1 MKDKQKRKKERTWA
15 EAARLNHSIMLP
27 NGKMYCGSE
36 HQNFTAYLQKSSFK
50 NMSTNV
56 LENYS
61 DAPMTP
67 KQILQVIEAEGLKEM
82 SGTSPLACLNAMLHS
97 NSRGAE
103 GLFYKLPGRI
113 SLFTLKKDALQ
124 WSRSPAAVEGEEPED
139 TADVESCGS
148 NEASTVS
155 GENDVSLDET
165 SSNASCST
173 ESQSRPL
180 SNPRDSYRAS
190 SQANKQKKKT
200 GVMLPRVVLTPLKV
214 NGAHVESASGFSGR
228 HADGESG
235 SPSSSSSSGSL
246 ALGSAAIRG
255 QAEVARDPAPL
266 LRGFRKPATGPM
278 KRNRGEEIDF
288 ETPGSILVNTNLRAL
303 INSRTFHAL
312 PSHFQQQL
320 LCLLPEV
327 DRQAGTDGL
336 LRLSSSALNN
346 EFFTHAAQS
355 WRERL
360 ADGEFTHEMQ
370 VRIRQ
375 EMEKEK
381 KVEQWKEKF
390 FEDYYGQKLGLTKE
404 ESLKQNVGQ
413 GEAEIKSDLRVP
425 GESTR
430 PPRGPATRQRD
441 GHFKKRSR
449 PDLRTR
455 ARRNL
460 YKKQEPEQAEVAKD
474 TQSVA
479 PDMPL
484 YKDGEAE
491 KDSAGAGGPHPPG
504 TSSAA
509 PDPESPEFPAETGAS
524 RIQSDP
530 DDLARVSAS
539 PDRVLSLPQEAVD
552 LEPKDQKRKSFEQ
565 AASASFPE
573 KKPRL
578 EDRQSFRNTIESVH
592 TEKPQPTKEEPK
604 VPPIRIQL
612 SRIKPPWVVKGQPT
626 YQICPRII
634 PITESSCRGWTG
646 ARTLAD
652 IKARALQVR
661 GARGHHC
668 HREAATTAIGGGGG
682 PGGGGGGATD
692 EGGGRDSSSGD
703 GGEARGHPEPR
714 GAPSTSGE
722 CASDL
727 QRTQLLPPCPLNGEH
742 TQAGVAVSRARRE
755 DLAPLRKEKS
765 CPLQRVPDVL
775 TSALEDTSPLPVAPT
790 GDQPRQAL
798 PPLSSKTPA
807 AERAAEQPVL
817 HLDGRTECGFG
828 TTSWE
833 GDNEERG
840 PTIPPENGPVQ
851 SLAGDVVLEEGTCQA
866 LDHGSSPTVK
876 DPVTVTPSSIPK
888 SSLAGCLQDRQF
900 DDESGL
906 GDSGPPS
913 RESVTRQEN
922 LKTEALDSAGAAP
935 WVPPL
940 LSDKAVGRPD
950 PDSRDDV
957 PSVEPQV
964 REEWEKDAPLVPAL
978 PMRLTAE
985 DGLDPS
991 GQLWTVPSQ
1000 GCVDSTGSDCKQ
1012 LEVEKLRINGDS
1024 EALSPHG
1031 ESTDTASDF
1040 EGHLSEDSSEADLGE
1055 ATVKKRS
1062 LVVERDEKQDW
1073 RCSASLSKVNGDL
1086 SLVTRT
1092 DGMVVPQSWVS
1103 RVCAVPQ
1110 KIPDSLLL
1118 ASTEYQPRPLSLGR
1132 PGSSVEATNPL
1143 VMQLLQGSLPLEKVL
1158 PPAHGDSKPKSPRLP
1173 LTKEQGRGGSL
1184 RMGCL
1189 QDPGGNSCRAG
1200 RSGPPSLRASKES
1213 LLPESCEAST
1223 DLATQAPGAPPKISK
1238 TVPSVDSLYPVTNPT
1253 AASGKV
1259 EVDSKEQ
1266 FSLFSFEDRLEA
1278 HDLSQGSNSHA
1289 APGNLTTSRAPGFS
1303 SPNVISSDPNQTG
1316 RALGDQNSAR
1326 GQGKKLFG
1334 SKTEAA
1340 ALQCPRPVEPTPLP
1354 AGAPP
1359 SFPSRKLG
1367 PSKNSVSGGVQTA
1380 REDWAPKPP
1389 PISVGSTKSE
1399 KTFGGGPLK
1408 ANAEN
1413 RNATGPG
1420 PRELVDHLQGMPFV
1434 LDLPFWK
1441 LPREPGKGL
1450 TQPLEPSSIPSQLNI
1465 KQAFYGK
1472 LSKLQLSSTSFN
1484 YSSSSPTFPKG
1495 LAGSVVQLSHKANF
1509 GASHSASLSLQMFTD
1524 SSTVESIS
1532 LQCACSLKAMIM
1544 CQGCGAFC
1552 HDDCIGPS
1560 KLCVLCLVVR

>member
-15 EAARLNHSIMLP
+15 EAARL
-27 NGKMYCGSE
+27 
-36 HQNFTAYLQKSSFK
+36 
-50 NMSTNV
+50 V

-82 SGTSPLACLNAMLHS
+82 RSGTSPLACLNAMLHS
-97 NSRGAE
+97 NSRGGE

-124 WSRSPAAVEGEEPED
+124 WSRNPAAVEGEEPED

-148 NEASTVS
+148 NETSTVS

-235 SPSSSSSSGSL
+235 SPSSSSSGSL
-246 ALGSAAIRG
+246 ALGSTSIRG

-266 LRGFRKPATGPM
+266 LRGFRKPATGQM
-278 KRNRGEEIDF
+278 KRNRGEEVDF

-320 LCLLPEV
+320 LFLLPEV
-327 DRQAGTDGL
+327 DRQVGTDGL

-390 FEDYYGQKLGLTKE
+390 FEDYYGQKLGLARE
-404 ESLKQNVGQ
+404 ELLQQNVGQ
-413 GEAEIKSDLRVP
+413 EEAEIKSDLRVP
-425 GESTR
+425 GGSAR
-430 PPRGPATRQRD
+430 PQRGPATRQRD

-460 YKKQEPEQAEVAKD
+460 YKKPELEQGGIVKD

-479 PDMPL
+479 PDIPL
-484 YKDGEAE
+484 YKDGEA
-491 KDSAGAGGPHPPG
+491 KTDSAGAGSPHLPG
-504 TSSAA
+504 TSSAV
-509 PDPESPEFPAETGAS
+509 PDSEGPRFTVETGAS
-524 RIQSDP
+524 QIQTDP
-530 DDLARVSAS
+530 DDLARASAS
-539 PDRVLSLPQEAVD
+539 PDRIPSLHQETVD
-552 LEPKDQKRKSFEQ
+552 QEPRDQKRKSFEE

-592 TEKPQPTKEEPK
+592 SEKPQPTKEEPK

-626 YQICPRII
+626 YQICPRIV

-652 IKARALQVR
+652 IKARALQIR

-682 PGGGGGGATD
+682 PGGGGGRTTD
-692 EGGGRDSSSGD
+692 EGGGRGSSSGD
-703 GGEARGHPEPR
+703 GGEACGHLEPR
-714 GAPSTSGE
+714 GAPSTPGE

-727 QRTQLLPPCPLNGEH
+727 QRTQLLPPRPLNGEH
-742 TQAGVAVSRARRE
+742 TQFGTATPRARRE
-755 DLAPLRKEKS
+755 HLASLREEENS
-765 CPLQRVPDVL
+765 LQRAPDA
-775 TSALEDTSPLPVAPT
+775 SRREDVSQLPMAPT
-790 GDQPRQAL
+790 GDQPCQAL

-807 AERAAEQPVL
+807 PERLVEQPTL
-817 HLDGRTECGFG
+817 HLDVRTEGESD

-833 GDNEERG
+833 RDNKEQRPTLLPDDG
-840 PTIPPENGPVQ
+840 PIQ
-851 SLAGDVVLEEGTCQA
+851 SLVGDDVLGGGTGQA
-866 LDHGSSPTVK
+866 LDRDGNPTVK
-876 DPVTVTPSSIPK
+876 DPVNVTPSSTPE
-888 SSLAGCLQDRQF
+888 SLTGCLQDRQL
-900 DDESGL
+900 GL
-906 GDSGPPS
+906 GDLCPPMKG
-913 RESVTRQEN
+913 RATIQED
-922 LKTEALDSAGAAP
+922 LKTETGFSNGGQLEPG
-935 WVPPL
+935 
-940 LSDKAVGRPD
+940 
-950 PDSRDDV
+950 SRENV
-957 PSVEPQV
+957 PSVQPQV
-964 REEWEKDAPLVPAL
+964 GEEWEKAAPLIPAL
-978 PMRLTAE
+978 PGGLTAE
-985 DGLDPS
+985 DGLDLPS
-991 GQLWTVPSQ
+991 CPSLGTVPSH
-1000 GCVDSTGSDCKQ
+1000 GCSDSPGNDCQ
-1012 LEVEKLRINGDS
+1012 QVEVEKVKINGDS
-1024 EALSPHG
+1024 EALSPHS

-1040 EGHLSEDSSEADLGE
+1040 EGHLSENSSEADPTE
-1055 ATVKKRS
+1055 ATVMERS
-1062 LVVERDEKQDW
+1062 SVVDKEEKHDW
-1073 RCSASLSKVNGDL
+1073 NHSASLAKVNGDH
-1086 SLVTRT
+1086 SLVKRT
-1092 DGMVVPQSWVS
+1092 DRMVAPQSWVS

-1118 ASTEYQPRPLSLGR
+1118 ASTEYQPRPVSLGR

-1143 VMQLLQGSLPLEKVL
+1143 VMQLLQGNLPLEKVL
-1158 PPAHGDSKPKSPRLP
+1158 PPALSGSRLELPRLP
-1173 LTKEQGRGGSL
+1173 LAKEQGMRS
-1184 RMGCL
+1184 L
-1189 QDPGGNSCRAG
+1189 QDPGGNSCAVG
-1200 RSGPPSLRASKES
+1200 RSSPGPLRALKEP
-1213 LLPESCEAST
+1213 LLPDSCEANT
-1223 DLATQAPGAPPKISK
+1223 GLARLEVTQAPGTPQKISK
-1238 TVPSVDSLYPVTNPT
+1238 MVPSLDSLYPVTNPT
-1253 AASGKV
+1253 AASGKI

-1266 FSLFSFEDRLEA
+1266 VSSFSCEEQKKGR
-1278 HDLSQGSNSHA
+1278 DLPQCSNSNA
-1289 APGNLTTSRAPGFS
+1289 APGKCPGNLTTSRAPCFS
-1303 SPNVISSDPNQTG
+1303 SPNVISLGPDQTG
-1316 RALGDQNSAR
+1316 RAPGDQNSAG

-1334 SKTEAA
+1334 SRNLAA
-1340 ALQCPRPVEPTPLP
+1340 TLQCPKPVAPVPLP
-1354 AGAPP
+1354 ADAPP
-1359 SFPSRKLG
+1359 GFPSRKLG

-1380 REDWAPKPP
+1380 REDWAPKTPP
-1389 PISVGSTKSE
+1389 ASVGSIKSE
-1399 KTFGGGPLK
+1399 KTFVGAPLK

-1413 RNATGPG
+1413 RNEAGPG
-1420 PRELVDHLQGMPFV
+1420 PRDLVDHLQAMPFV

-1450 TQPLEPSSIPSQLNI
+1450 SQPLEPSSIPSQLNI

-1484 YSSSSPTFPKG
+1484 YSSSSPAFPKG

-1509 GASHSASLSLQMFTD
+1509 GANHSASLSLQMFTD

>member
-1 MKDKQKRKKERTWA
+1 
-15 EAARLNHSIMLP
+15 
-27 NGKMYCGSE
+27 
-36 HQNFTAYLQKSSFK
+36 
-50 NMSTNV
+50 
-56 LENYS
+56 
-61 DAPMTP
+61 MTP

-97 NSRGAE
+97 NSRGE

-124 WSRSPAAVEGEEPED
+124 WSRHPATVEGEEPED

-180 SNPRDSYRAS
+180 SNPRDSYRTS

-235 SPSSSSSSGSL
+235 SPSSSSSGSL

-266 LRGFRKPATGPM
+266 LRGFRKPATGQM

-303 INSRTFHAL
+303 INSRTFHSL

-320 LCLLPEV
+320 LFLLPEV
-327 DRQAGTDGL
+327 DRQVGADGL

-404 ESLKQNVGQ
+404 ESLKQNVSQ
-413 GEAEIKSDLRVP
+413 EEDPEIKSNLRVP
-425 GESTR
+425 GDSVR
-430 PPRGPATRQRD
+430 PQRGPTTRQRD

-460 YKKQEPEQAEVAKD
+460 YKKQESEQAEIAKD

-479 PDMPL
+479 PDTPVCN
-484 YKDGEAE
+484 DGEA
-491 KDSAGAGGPHPPG
+491 KTDSAGVSNPHLPG
-504 TSSAA
+504 TSSAT
-509 PDPESPEFPAETGAS
+509 PDSEGPEFLAKPVAS
-524 RIQSDP
+524 QIQTNLDS
-530 DDLARVSAS
+530 RVHASAS
-539 PDRVLSLPQEAVD
+539 PDRIPSLPQETVD
-552 LEPKDQKRKSFEQ
+552 QEPKDQKRKSFEQ

-592 TEKPQPTKEEPK
+592 PEKPQPTKEEPK

-626 YQICPRII
+626 YQICPRIV
-634 PITESSCRGWTG
+634 PITESSCRGWTN

-652 IKARALQVR
+652 IKARALQIR

-682 PGGGGGGATD
+682 PGGGGGGTTD
-692 EGGGRDSSSGD
+692 EGGGRHSDSGD
-703 GGEARGHPEPR
+703 GGKTCGHCEP
-714 GAPSTSGE
+714 GGGPNTPGE

-727 QRTQLLPPCPLNGEH
+727 QRTQLLPPCSLNEEH
-742 TQAGVAVSRARRE
+742 TQIGTAISSVRRE
-755 DLAPLRKEKS
+755 DQASLIKEES
-765 CPLQRVPDVL
+765 CPLQRVPDIL
-775 TSALEDTSPLPVAPT
+775 INGLEDASQLPTVLT
-790 GDQPRQAL
+790 GDQPCQAL
-798 PPLSSKTPA
+798 SPLSSKTPVP
-807 AERAAEQPVL
+807 ENLVEQLPL
-817 HLDGRTECGFG
+817 HLDVRTECEFG
-828 TTSWE
+828 ATSWE
-833 GDNEERG
+833 KDDKHR
-840 PTIPPENGPVQ
+840 PTVPPEKSPIHSQ
-851 SLAGDVVLEEGTCQA
+851 MSVVLEGTGPA
-866 LDHGSSPTVK
+866 LNGDCHPTVK
-876 DPVTVTPSSIPK
+876 ESVNVTPITIPEP
-888 SSLAGCLQDRQF
+888 SLTGCLQDRQF
-900 DDESGL
+900 DDESEFG
-906 GDSGPPS
+906 GSCPPLT
-913 RESVTRQEN
+913 ESAARQEN
-922 LKTEALDSAGAAP
+922 LKTEALVSASAAP
-935 WVPPL
+935 WVPS
-940 LSDKAVGRPD
+940 LSNDKVVQQSEL
-950 PDSRDDV
+950 DSGEDSL
-957 PSVEPQV
+957 SVEPQV
-964 REEWEKDAPLVPAL
+964 GEELEKAVPLTPPAL
-978 PMRLTAE
+978 PGGLTVE
-985 DGLDPS
+985 ETIDTPS
-991 GQLWTVPSQ
+991 NFPSLWTVPSP
-1000 GCVDSTGSDCKQ
+1000 GCSDSAGSDCKHGESER
-1012 LEVEKLRINGDS
+1012 LKINGDGDS
-1024 EALSPHG
+1024 AALS

-1040 EGHLSEDSSEADLGE
+1040 EGHLSEDNSEVDLSEAPVTKILP
-1055 ATVKKRS
+1055 
-1062 LVVERDEKQDW
+1062 VVDKDQKNDW
-1073 RCSASLSKVNGDL
+1073 DQSASLSKVNSDP
-1086 SLVTRT
+1086 SLVSRT
-1092 DGMVVPQSWVS
+1092 NSIVASQSWVS

-1110 KIPDSLLL
+1110 RIPDSLLL
-1118 ASTEYQPRPLSLGR
+1118 ASTEYQPRPVYLGR
-1132 PGSSVEATNPL
+1132 SGSSVEATNPL

-1158 PPAHGDSKPKSPRLP
+1158 LPAHSGSKPKSPQLP
-1173 LTKEQGRGGSL
+1173 HTKEQSSFGMRS
-1184 RMGCL
+1184 L
-1189 QDPGGNSCRAG
+1189 QDPGENSCVVG
-1200 RSGPPSLRASKES
+1200 RSSLSSLRVLKEP
-1213 LLPESCEAST
+1213 LGPESCEAGTGLSQ
-1223 DLATQAPGAPPKISK
+1223 LEATQKTSKII
-1238 TVPSVDSLYPVTNPT
+1238 PCLDSLCPVTNT
-1253 AASGKV
+1253 AAASGKLEV
-1259 EVDSKEQ
+1259 ESKER
-1266 FSLFSFEDRLEA
+1266 FCPFGFEDQKEA
-1278 HDLSQGSNSHA
+1278 CDLSQGSNSNA
-1289 APGNLTTSRAPGFS
+1289 AIGRSPGNLTTSRAPYFS
-1303 SPNVISSDPNQTG
+1303 SPNVVSLGPDQTG
-1316 RALGDQNSAR
+1316 QTLCNQNSV
-1326 GQGKKLFG
+1326 GSQGKKLFA
-1334 SKTEAA
+1334 SKNMSA
-1340 ALQCPRPVEPTPLP
+1340 ALQCPRPLEPVPLP
-1354 AGAPP
+1354 SGAPP
-1359 SFPSRKLG
+1359 SSTPRKLG
-1367 PSKNSVSGGVQTA
+1367 LNKNSVSGGVQAA
-1380 REDWAPKPP
+1380 REDWVPKPP
-1389 PISVGSTKSE
+1389 PASVSTVKSE
-1399 KTFGGGPLK
+1399 KTLGGGLLK

-1413 RNATGPG
+1413 RNTAGPG
-1420 PRELVDHLQGMPFV
+1420 ARELVDHLPFV

-1450 TQPLEPSSIPSQLNI
+1450 SQPLEPSSIPSQLNI

-1484 YSSSSPTFPKG
+1484 YPSSSPTFPKG
-1495 LAGSVVQLSHKANF
+1495 LAGSVVQLSHKAHF

>member
-15 EAARLNHSIMLP
+15 EAARL
-27 NGKMYCGSE
+27 
-36 HQNFTAYLQKSSFK
+36 
-50 NMSTNV
+50 V

-82 SGTSPLACLNAMLHS
+82 SVIIVLFVLFCFYGLFPVMLLSVLLLDRYAYRSGTSPLACLNAMLHS
-97 NSRGAE
+97 NSRGGE

-155 GENDVSLDET
+155 GEND
-165 SSNASCST
+165 

-235 SPSSSSSSGSL
+235 SPSSSSSGSL

-266 LRGFRKPATGPM
+266 LRGFRKPATGQM

-320 LCLLPEV
+320 LFLLPEV
-327 DRQAGTDGL
+327 DRQVGTDGL

-390 FEDYYGQKLGLTKE
+390 FEDYYGQKLGLTRE
-404 ESLKQNVGQ
+404 ESLQQNLGQ
-413 GEAEIKSDLRVP
+413 EEAEIKSDLRVS

-430 PPRGPATRQRD
+430 PQRGPATRQRD

-460 YKKQEPEQAEVAKD
+460 YKKQEPEQAEIAKD
-474 TQSVA
+474 TQSMA
-479 PDMPL
+479 PDTPL
-484 YKDGEAE
+484 YKDVEA
-491 KDSAGAGGPHPPG
+491 KTDAAGVGGPHPPG
-504 TSSAA
+504 ASSAA
-509 PDPESPEFPAETGAS
+509 PSPESSEFPAETAAS
-524 RIQSDP
+524 RLQP
-530 DDLARVSAS
+530 NLDDLVRVSAS
-539 PDRVLSLPQEAVD
+539 PDRIPSLPQEPVD
-552 LEPKDQKRKSFEQ
+552 PEPKDQKRKSFEQ

-592 TEKPQPTKEEPK
+592 AEKPQPTKEEPK

-612 SRIKPPWVVKGQPT
+612 SRIKPPWVVKGQPA
-626 YQICPRII
+626 YQICPRIV

-668 HREAATTAIGGGGG
+668 HREAATAAIGGGGG

-692 EGGGRDSSSGD
+692 EGGGRGGGSGD
-703 GGEARGHPEPR
+703 GGEACGHPEPR
-714 GAPSTSGE
+714 GAPSPPGE

-742 TQAGVAVSRARRE
+742 AHPGTATCRAGRE
-755 DLAPLRKEKS
+755 DLASLRKES
-765 CPLQRVPDVL
+765 CPRQRVPDGL
-775 TSALEDTSPLPVAPT
+775 RDGLEDASQLPVAPT
-790 GDQPRQAL
+790 GDQPQQAL
-798 PPLSSKTPA
+798 PPLPSKTPEP
-807 AERAAEQPVL
+807 ERLAEQPAL
-817 HLDGRTECGFG
+817 HPEGRTECGSG
-828 TTSWE
+828 GTSWE
-833 GDNEERG
+833 RSDEEQG
-840 PTIPPENGPVQ
+840 PTIPTENSPGQ
-851 SLAGDVVLEEGTCQA
+851 ALAGDVGLGEGTGQA
-866 LDHGSSPTVK
+866 LDSDSNLTVK
-876 DPVTVTPSSIPK
+876 DPVNVTPSSIPE
-888 SSLAGCLQDRQF
+888 SSLAGCLQDRPL
-900 DDESGL
+900 DDKSGL
-906 GDSGPPS
+906 DGSGPPT
-913 RESVTRQEN
+913 RESTTSQEN
-922 LKTEALDSAGAAP
+922 LKMEAPVSTGAAP
-935 WVPPL
+935 WIPGL
-940 LSDKAVGRPD
+940 LNDEAVGQPEPTLRE
-950 PDSRDDV
+950 DV
-957 PSVEPQV
+957 LSVKPQV
-964 REEWEKDAPLVPAL
+964 GEEWEKAAPLIVASPGG
-978 PMRLTAE
+978 LTAE
-985 DGLDPS
+985 EGLDPPDS
-991 GQLWTVPSQ
+991 LASLWIVPAQ
-1000 GCVDSTGSDCKQ
+1000 GCIDSTSRDRRW
-1012 LEVEKLRINGDS
+1012 LEGEKPKINGDS
-1024 EALSPHG
+1024 EALSPHS

-1040 EGHLSEDSSEADLGE
+1040 EGHFSEDSSEAEPRE
-1055 ATVKKRS
+1055 ATVPKTS
-1062 LVVERDEKQDW
+1062 SAVEQGERRDGN
-1073 RCSASLSKVNGDL
+1073 RSASLSKARGDL

-1092 DGMVVPQSWVS
+1092 DGMVAPQSWVS
-1103 RVCAVPQ
+1103 RVCAVPP
-1110 KIPDSLLL
+1110 KVPDSLLP

-1132 PGSSVEATNPL
+1132 PVASVEATNPL
-1143 VMQLLQGSLPLEKVL
+1143 VLQLLQGSLPLERVF
-1158 PPAHGDSKPKSPRLP
+1158 PPAHGGSKPTSPRFPLP
-1173 LTKEQGRGGSL
+1173 KEQNHGGALGVGS
-1184 RMGCL
+1184 L
-1189 QDPGGNSCRAG
+1189 QDPGESSCEVG
-1200 RSGPPSLRASKES
+1200 RSSPSSSRASKEA
-1213 LLPESCEAST
+1213 LLPESREASAG
-1223 DLATQAPGAPPKISK
+1223 LARLEATTQVPGGPPNISK
-1238 TVPSVDSLYPVTNPT
+1238 NARSLDSLYPVTSPT
-1253 AASGKV
+1253 ASGKV
-1259 EVDSKEQ
+1259 EEVDSKKQ
-1266 FSLFSFEDRLEA
+1266 FSPFSCEDRKEA
-1278 HDLSQGSNSHA
+1278 RDLSQCSNSSA
-1289 APGNLTTSRAPGFS
+1289 DPGMSLRNLTTSRAPCFS
-1303 SPNVISSDPNQTG
+1303 SPNVVSLGSDQAG
-1316 RALGDQNSAR
+1316 RALDDQNSAG

-1334 SKTEAA
+1334 SKDEAA
-1340 ALQCPRPVEPTPLP
+1340 ALECPRPVEPAPLS
-1354 AGAPP
+1354 ASAPP
-1359 SFPSRKLG
+1359 AFPSRKSG
-1367 PSKNSVSGGVQTA
+1367 PGKNSVSGGVQTA

-1389 PISVGSTKSE
+1389 PASVGSIKSE

-1413 RNATGPG
+1413 RNAAGPG

-1450 TQPLEPSSIPSQLNI
+1450 SQPLEPSSIPSQLNI

-1484 YSSSSPTFPKG
+1484 YSSGSSTFPKG

>member
-15 EAARLNHSIMLP
+15 EAARL
-27 NGKMYCGSE
+27 
-36 HQNFTAYLQKSSFK
+36 
-50 NMSTNV
+50 V

-97 NSRGAE
+97 NSRGGE

-139 TADVESCGS
+139 TADAESCGS

-165 SSNASCST
+165 SSNASCSA

-214 NGAHVESASGFSGR
+214 NGAHVEPASGFSGR

-235 SPSSSSSSGSL
+235 SPSSSSSGSL
-246 ALGSAAIRG
+246 ALGSAATRG

-266 LRGFRKPATGPM
+266 LRGFRKPATGQM

-312 PSHFQQQL
+312 PAHFQQQL
-320 LCLLPEV
+320 LFLLPEV
-327 DRQAGTDGL
+327 DRQVGTDGL

-381 KVEQWKEKF
+381 KVEQWKERF

-404 ESLKQNVGQ
+404 ESLHQDVSRE
-413 GEAEIKSDLRVP
+413 EAEIKSGLRVP
-425 GESTR
+425 GESAR
-430 PPRGPATRQRD
+430 PQRGPATRQRD

-460 YKKQEPEQAEVAKD
+460 YKKQEPEQAAVAKD
-474 TQSVA
+474 TQSMA
-479 PDMPL
+479 PDIPH
-484 YKDGEAE
+484 YEDGEA
-491 KDSAGAGGPHPPG
+491 KSDSVEAGSPHLPG
-504 TSSAA
+504 IASAA
-509 PDPESPEFPAETGAS
+509 PDPENPEFLTQPVAS
-524 RIQSDP
+524 RTQTDP
-530 DDLARVSAS
+530 GDLARASAS
-539 PDRVLSLPQEAVD
+539 PDRLPSLPQETVAQ
-552 LEPKDQKRKSFEQ
+552 EPKDQKRKSFEQ

-626 YQICPRII
+626 YQICPRIV

-692 EGGGRDSSSGD
+692 EGGGRGGGNGD
-703 GGEARGHPEPR
+703 GGEARGHPESS
-714 GAPSTSGE
+714 GAPSTPGE
-722 CASDL
+722 CAADL

-742 TQAGVAVSRARRE
+742 TPAGAAMARARRE
-755 DLAPLRKEKS
+755 GLLALRKEES

-775 TSALEDTSPLPVAPT
+775 TSGLEDASQLPIAPT
-790 GDQPRQAL
+790 GDQPCQAL
-798 PPLSSKTPA
+798 PPLSSQTLVP
-807 AERAAEQPVL
+807 ETLVEQPRV
-817 HLDGRTECGFG
+817 HLDVRTERESG
-828 TTSWE
+828 TTLRQGGHEDREPSL
-833 GDNEERG
+833 
-840 PTIPPENGPVQ
+840 TPENSPVQ
-851 SLAGDVVLEEGTCQA
+851 CLVGGVVLEGGPGQA
-866 LDHGSSPTVK
+866 LVHDCDPSMK
-876 DPVTVTPSSIPK
+876 DPVNVTPSSTTEL
-888 SSLAGCLQDRQF
+888 SLADCLQDRQC
-900 DDESGL
+900 DNESGL
-906 GDSGPPS
+906 GDSCLPT
-913 RESVTRQEN
+913 RESTTRQEN
-922 LKTEALDSAGAAP
+922 LTPEALISDGAAP
-935 WVPPL
+935 WVPR
-940 LSDKAVGRPD
+940 LSDDEAIGQPD
-950 PDSRDDV
+950 LDSRG
-957 PSVEPQV
+957 PAPALEPQAV
-964 REEWEKDAPLVPAL
+964 EEWEKAAPLIPASPGVLTTEEGLVP
-978 PMRLTAE
+978 
-985 DGLDPS
+985 LDRFPL
-991 GQLWTVPSQ
+991 LWTVPLQ
-1000 GCVDSTGSDCKQ
+1000 GCADSAGGPRKP
-1012 LEVEKLRINGDS
+1012 VEGENLKINGDS

-1040 EGHLSEDSSEADLGE
+1040 EGHLSEDSSEADPSE
-1055 ATVKKRS
+1055 ATVVKRA
-1062 LVVERDEKQDW
+1062 LVDADEKHDW
-1073 RCSASLSKVNGDL
+1073 NRFASLSEVNGDW

-1092 DGMVVPQSWVS
+1092 DSMATPQSWVS
-1103 RVCAVPQ
+1103 RVCAAPQ

-1118 ASTEYQPRPLSLGR
+1118 ASTEYLSRPTLPMLLSR

-1143 VMQLLQGSLPLEKVL
+1143 VMQLLQGHLPLEKVL
-1158 PPAHGDSKPKSPRLP
+1158 PPAQGSSRPESPRL
-1173 LTKEQGRGGSL
+1173 LLMKEQGHGGSL
-1184 RMGCL
+1184 GVGSL
-1189 QDPGGNSCRAG
+1189 QDPLLNSCAG
-1200 RSGPPSLRASKES
+1200 SKSSLHSLRASKEP
-1213 LLPESCEAST
+1213 LLPEICEAGT
-1223 DLATQAPGAPPKISK
+1223 GAPQKISK
-1238 TVPSVDSLYPVTNPT
+1238 AAPSSGSLSPVTELMATP
-1253 AASGKV
+1253 GRV
-1259 EVDSKEQ
+1259 EDVDSKER
-1266 FSLFSFEDRLEA
+1266 FSPVGLEDRKQA
-1278 HDLSQGSNSHA
+1278 RDLSQCSNSNA
-1289 APGNLTTSRAPGFS
+1289 ASGTSPGNLTTSRVPCFS
-1303 SPNVISSDPNQTG
+1303 SPNVISDPDQTG
-1316 RALGDQNSAR
+1316 QAQGNQNGAG

-1334 SKTEAA
+1334 PGSEAA
-1340 ALQCPRPVEPTPLP
+1340 ALQHPRPVEPTLLP
-1354 AGAPP
+1354 ADAPP
-1359 SFPSRKLG
+1359 GFPSRKLG
-1367 PSKNSVSGGVQTA
+1367 PSKNSLSSGAQAA

-1389 PISVGSTKSE
+1389 PASVGSVRNE
-1399 KTFGGGPLK
+1399 KALGEGPLK

-1413 RNATGPG
+1413 RNAAGPG

-1441 LPREPGKGL
+1441 LPREPGKGPG
-1450 TQPLEPSSIPSQLNI
+1450 QPLEPSSIPSQLNI

-1524 SSTVESIS
+1524 HSTVESIS

>member
-15 EAARLNHSIMLP
+15 EAARL
-27 NGKMYCGSE
+27 
-36 HQNFTAYLQKSSFK
+36 
-50 NMSTNV
+50 V

-97 NSRGAE
+97 NSRGGE

-173 ESQSRPL
+173 ESQSRPH
-180 SNPRDSYRAS
+180 SNPRDGYRAS

-214 NGAHVESASGFSGR
+214 NGAHVESASG
-228 HADGESG
+228 
-235 SPSSSSSSGSL
+235 
-246 ALGSAAIRG
+246 
-255 QAEVARDPAPL
+255 Q
-266 LRGFRKPATGPM
+266 M

-320 LCLLPEV
+320 LFLLPEV
-327 DRQAGTDGL
+327 DRQVGTDGL

-390 FEDYYGQKLGLTKE
+390 FEDYYGQKLGLSKE
-404 ESLKQNVGQ
+404 ESLQQNVGQ
-413 GEAEIKSDLRVP
+413 EEVEIKSDLRVS

-430 PPRGPATRQRD
+430 PQRGPATRQRD

-479 PDMPL
+479 PDIPL
-484 YKDGEAE
+484 YKDGEA
-491 KDSAGAGGPHPPG
+491 KTDAAGVGGSHLPG

-509 PDPESPEFPAETGAS
+509 PNPESSEFPVETVAS
-524 RIQSDP
+524 RIQPDP
-530 DDLARVSAS
+530 DDLARVSTS
-539 PDRVLSLPQEAVD
+539 PDRIPSLPQETVD
-552 LEPKDQKRKSFEQ
+552 QEPKDQKRKSFEQ

-626 YQICPRII
+626 YQICPRIV

-646 ARTLAD
+646 TRTLAD

-692 EGGGRDSSSGD
+692 EGGGRGIGSGD
-703 GGEARGHPEPR
+703 GGEACGHPEPR
-714 GAPSTSGE
+714 GAPGTPGE

-742 TQAGVAVSRARRE
+742 VRPGTAVYRARRE
-755 DLAPLRKEKS
+755 NLASPRKEKS
-765 CPLQRVPDVL
+765 YPRQRVPDGL
-775 TSALEDTSPLPVAPT
+775 RSGLEDASRLPIAPT
-790 GDQPRQAL
+790 GDQPCQAL
-798 PPLSSKTPA
+798 PPLPSKIPA
-807 AERAAEQPVL
+807 PERLVEQPAL
-817 HLDGRTECGFG
+817 YLGGRTEYGSG

-833 GDNEERG
+833 RGNEERG
-840 PTIPPENGPVQ
+840 PTIPLEKSPVQ
-851 SLAGDVVLEEGTCQA
+851 ALAGDVGLEEGTGQA
-866 LDHGSSPTVK
+866 LDSDSITTVK
-876 DPVTVTPSSIPK
+876 DPVNVTPSPIPEP
-888 SSLAGCLQDRQF
+888 SLAGSLQDRPF

-906 GDSGPPS
+906 GDSGPPT
-913 RESVTRQEN
+913 RESATRQEN
-922 LKTEALDSAGAAP
+922 LKTEAPVSTGAAP
-935 WVPPL
+935 WMPG
-940 LSDKAVGRPD
+940 LSNDKAVGQPE
-950 PDSRDDV
+950 PDSREDV
-957 PSVEPQV
+957 PSVKPQV
-964 REEWEKDAPLVPAL
+964 GEEWEKAAHLIPAS
-978 PMRLTAE
+978 PGGLTAE
-985 DGLDPS
+985 EGLDPPDNLAS
-991 GQLWTVPSQ
+991 LWTVPSP
-1000 GCVDSTGSDCKQ
+1000 GCVASTGLDCRQ
-1012 LEVEKLRINGDS
+1012 LEGEKLKISGGS
-1024 EALSPHG
+1024 EALSPHS

-1040 EGHLSEDSSEADLGE
+1040 EGHFSEDSIETEPSEA
-1055 ATVKKRS
+1055 AVPKRS
-1062 LVVERDEKQDW
+1062 SAVEQREKHIW
-1073 RCSASLSKVNGDL
+1073 NRSTSLSKVNGDL
-1086 SLVTRT
+1086 TLVTRT
-1092 DGMVVPQSWVS
+1092 DGMVAPQSWVS

-1110 KIPDSLLL
+1110 KISDSLLL
-1118 ASTEYQPRPLSLGR
+1118 ASTEYQPRPVSLGR
-1132 PGSSVEATNPL
+1132 LASSVEATNPL

-1158 PPAHGDSKPKSPRLP
+1158 RPAHSGSKPESPRLP
-1173 LTKEQGRGGSL
+1173 LTTEQSRGGSL
-1184 RMGCL
+1184 RMGSL
-1189 QDPGGNSCRAG
+1189 QDPGE
-1200 RSGPPSLRASKES
+1200 SGCEVGSSSPSSLRASKES
-1213 LLPESCEAST
+1213 LLPESREAGT
-1223 DLATQAPGAPPKISK
+1223 GLTRLEAAQTPGAPPKISK
-1238 TVPSVDSLYPVTNPT
+1238 HALSLDSLYPVTNPM

-1259 EVDSKEQ
+1259 EEVDSKEQ
-1266 FSLFSFEDRLEA
+1266 FSPFSFEDQEEA
-1278 HDLSQGSNSHA
+1278 GDLSQCSNSSA
-1289 APGNLTTSRAPGFS
+1289 APGASPGNLTTSRAPCFS
-1303 SPNVISSDPNQTG
+1303 SPNVVSSGPDQAC
-1316 RALGDQNSAR
+1316 RALGVQNSAG

-1334 SKTEAA
+1334 SKNEAA

-1354 AGAPP
+1354 ADAPP
-1359 SFPSRKLG
+1359 NFPSRKSG

-1389 PISVGSTKSE
+1389 PASVGSIKSE
-1399 KTFGGGPLK
+1399 KTFDGGPLK

-1413 RNATGPG
+1413 RNVAGPS

-1450 TQPLEPSSIPSQLNI
+1450 SQPLEPSSIPSQLNI

-1484 YSSSSPTFPKG
+1484 YSSGSPTFAKG

>member
-1 MKDKQKRKKERTWA
+1 ILRFRN
-15 EAARLNHSIMLP
+15 LN
-27 NGKMYCGSE
+27 
-36 HQNFTAYLQKSSFK
+36 Q
-50 NMSTNV
+50 V

-82 SGTSPLACLNAMLHS
+82 RSGTSPLACLNAMLHS
-97 NSRGAE
+97 NSRGGE

-165 SSNASCST
+165 SSNASCSM

-180 SNPRDSYRAS
+180 ANPRDSCRAS

-214 NGAHVESASGFSGR
+214 NGAHVESASG
-228 HADGESG
+228 
-235 SPSSSSSSGSL
+235 
-246 ALGSAAIRG
+246 
-255 QAEVARDPAPL
+255 Q
-266 LRGFRKPATGPM
+266 M

-320 LCLLPEV
+320 LFLLPEV
-327 DRQAGTDGL
+327 DRQVGTDGL

-404 ESLKQNVGQ
+404 ESLQQNVGQ
-413 GEAEIKSDLRVP
+413 AEAEIKSELRVP

-430 PPRGPATRQRD
+430 PQRGPATRQRD

-460 YKKQEPEQAEVAKD
+460 YKKQEPEQAETAKD

-479 PDMPL
+479 PDIPL
-484 YKDGEAE
+484 CKEGETKTDVVGVGSPQPA
-491 KDSAGAGGPHPPG
+491 G
-504 TSSAA
+504 TSSIA
-509 PDPESPEFPAETGAS
+509 PTPESPESPAETVAS
-524 RIQSDP
+524 RMQPSP

-539 PDRVLSLPQEAVD
+539 PDRIPSVPQETVD
-552 LEPKDQKRKSFEQ
+552 QEPKDQKRKSLEQ

-626 YQICPRII
+626 YQICPRIV

-692 EGGGRDSSSGD
+692 EGGGRGGSSGD
-703 GGEARGHPEPR
+703 GGETCGHPEPR
-714 GAPSTSGE
+714 GAPSAPGE

-727 QRTQLLPPCPLNGEH
+727 QRTQLLPPRPLNGELA
-742 TQAGVAVSRARRE
+742 QAGTAMSRVRRE
-755 DLAPLRKEKS
+755 DLAFLRKEQS

-775 TSALEDTSPLPVAPT
+775 RSGPEDGSQLRIAPT
-790 GDQPRQAL
+790 GDQPCQAL

-807 AERAAEQPVL
+807 PEGLVEQPAL
-817 HLDGRTECGFG
+817 RLRGRTECGSG
-828 TTSWE
+828 TASWE
-833 GDNEERG
+833 SDNGEQE
-840 PTIPPENGPVQ
+840 PTVSSENSPVQ
-851 SLAGDVVLEEGTCQA
+851 APAGNVVLGDPSQA
-866 LDHGSSPTVK
+866 LDSNSNPTVK
-876 DPVTVTPSSIPK
+876 DPENVTPCSIPE
-888 SSLAGCLQDRQF
+888 SLAGCLQDRQF
-900 DDESGL
+900 GDESGL
-906 GDSGPPS
+906 SVSGPLT
-913 RESVTRQEN
+913 RERATRQGG
-922 LKTEALDSAGAAP
+922 LKSEALISAGAAP
-935 WVPPL
+935 WMSG
-940 LSDKAVGRPD
+940 LSDDGAVGQPE
-950 PDSRDDV
+950 PISSEGV
-957 PSVEPQV
+957 PSVEPPV
-964 REEWEKDAPLVPAL
+964 GEERDEAAPLVPVL
-978 PMRLTAE
+978 PGGLTAE
-985 DGLDPS
+985 EGLDPLNDLAS
-991 GQLWTVPSQ
+991 LWAVPSR
-1000 GCVDSTGSDCKQ
+1000 GCADRAGSRQ
-1012 LEVEKLRINGDS
+1012 PEVEKLRISGDS
-1024 EALSPHG
+1024 VALSPHS

-1040 EGHLSEDSSEADLGE
+1040 EGHFSEDSSEADPGE
-1055 ATVKKRS
+1055 ATVRERS
-1062 LVVERDEKQDW
+1062 SAAGQAEKPDWNGSTALPKVHRDP
-1073 RCSASLSKVNGDL
+1073 

-1092 DGMVVPQSWVS
+1092 DGMVAPQSWVS
-1103 RVCAVPQ
+1103 RVCAVPP

-1118 ASTEYQPRPLSLGR
+1118 ASTEYQPRPVSLGR
-1132 PGSSVEATNPL
+1132 PTSSVEATNPL
-1143 VMQLLQGSLPLEKVL
+1143 MMQLLQGSLPLEKVL
-1158 PPAHGDSKPKSPRLP
+1158 PPANGGSKPESPRLP
-1173 LTKEQGRGGSL
+1173 LTKEQSHGGSL
-1184 RMGCL
+1184 GMASL
-1189 QDPGGNSCRAG
+1189 QDPGENSHEVG
-1200 RSGPPSLRASKES
+1200 RSSPSALRASKES
-1213 LLPESCEAST
+1213 LLPESREAST
-1223 DLATQAPGAPPKISK
+1223 SLAGVQATQIPGAPSKISK
-1238 TVPSVDSLYPVTNPT
+1238 KAPSSDSLYPVTNPA

-1266 FSLFSFEDRLEA
+1266 FSSFSFKDQKEA
-1278 HDLSQGSNSHA
+1278 GDLSQSSNSSA
-1289 APGNLTTSRAPGFS
+1289 APGTGPGNLTTSRAPCFS
-1303 SPNVISSDPNQTG
+1303 STNAVSLGPDPAG
-1316 RALGDQNSAR
+1316 RALGDQNSAG

-1334 SKTEAA
+1334 SKNEAA

-1354 AGAPP
+1354 ADAPP
-1359 SFPSRKLG
+1359 TFPSRKLA
-1367 PSKNSVSGGVQTA
+1367 PSKNSVSDGVQTA
-1380 REDWAPKPP
+1380 SEDWAPKPP
-1389 PISVGSTKSE
+1389 PASVDSIKSG
-1399 KTFGGGPLK
+1399 KIFGGGPLK

-1413 RNATGPG
+1413 GKAVGPG

-1450 TQPLEPSSIPSQLNI
+1450 GQPLEPSSIPSQLNI

>member
-1 MKDKQKRKKERTWA
+1 IWSFTN
-15 EAARLNHSIMLP
+15 LN
-27 NGKMYCGSE
+27 
-36 HQNFTAYLQKSSFK
+36 Q
-50 NMSTNV
+50 V

-82 SGTSPLACLNAMLHS
+82 RSGTSPLACLNAMLHS
-97 NSRGAE
+97 NSRGGE

-124 WSRSPAAVEGEEPED
+124 WSRHPATVEGEEPED

-214 NGAHVESASGFSGR
+214 NGAHVESASG
-228 HADGESG
+228 
-235 SPSSSSSSGSL
+235 
-246 ALGSAAIRG
+246 
-255 QAEVARDPAPL
+255 Q
-266 LRGFRKPATGPM
+266 M

-320 LCLLPEV
+320 LFLLPEV
-327 DRQAGTDGL
+327 DRQVGTDGL

-404 ESLKQNVGQ
+404 ESLQQNVGQ
-413 GEAEIKSDLRVP
+413 EEAEIKSGLCVP
-425 GESTR
+425 GESAR
-430 PPRGPATRQRD
+430 SQRGPATRQRD

-460 YKKQEPEQAEVAKD
+460 YKKQEPEQAGVVKDAK
-474 TQSVA
+474 SVA
-479 PDMPL
+479 SDVPL
-484 YKDGEAE
+484 YKDGEA
-491 KDSAGAGGPHPPG
+491 KTDPAGLSSPHLPG

-509 PDPESPEFPAETGAS
+509 PDPEGPEFPVESVAS
-524 RIQSDP
+524 RIQTEP
-530 DDLARVSAS
+530 DNLARASAS
-539 PDRVLSLPQEAVD
+539 PDRIPSLPRETVD
-552 LEPKDQKRKSFEQ
+552 QEPKDQKRKSFEQ

-634 PITESSCRGWTG
+634 PTTESSCRGWTG

-652 IKARALQVR
+652 IKAHALQVR
-661 GARGHHC
+661 GARGHDC

-682 PGGGGGGATD
+682 PGGGGSGATD
-692 EGGGRDSSSGD
+692 EGGGRGGSSGD
-703 GGEARGHPEPR
+703 GGEACGHLEPR
-714 GAPSTSGE
+714 GSPSTPGK
-722 CASDL
+722 CTSDL
-727 QRTQLLPPCPLNGEH
+727 QRTQLLPPYSLNGEH
-742 TQAGVAVSRARRE
+742 TQAGTAMSRARRE
-755 DLAPLRKEKS
+755 DLASLRKEEN
-765 CPLQRVPDVL
+765 CLLQRASVGLRDGL
-775 TSALEDTSPLPVAPT
+775 GDASQLPIAPT
-790 GDQPRQAL
+790 GDQPCQAL
-798 PPLSSKTPA
+798 PPLSSQTSV
-807 AERAAEQPVL
+807 AERLVEQPQL
-817 HLDGRTECGFG
+817 HLDVRTECESG

-833 GDNEERG
+833 SDDEEQG
-840 PTIPPENGPVQ
+840 PTTPTDSGPIP
-851 SLAGDVVLEEGTCQA
+851 SLVGDDTLEKGTGQT
-866 LDHGSSPTVK
+866 LDSHPTMK
-876 DPVTVTPSSIPK
+876 DPVNVTPSSTPE
-888 SSLAGCLQDRQF
+888 SSSTDCLQNRPF
-900 DDESGL
+900 DDKLGL
-906 GDSGPPS
+906 GDSCLPM
-913 RESVTRQEN
+913 RESDTRQEN
-922 LKTEALDSAGAAP
+922 LKTKALVSNSSVHWMPIPSNDDVVKQP
-935 WVPPL
+935 EPE
-940 LSDKAVGRPD
+940 
-950 PDSRDDV
+950 SREHV
-957 PSVEPQV
+957 PSVEPRV
-964 REEWEKDAPLVPAL
+964 GEEWEKAAPTLPAL
-978 PMRLTAE
+978 PGDLTAE
-985 DGLDPS
+985 EGLGPPDS
-991 GQLWTVPSQ
+991 LTSLWTVPSR
-1000 GCVDSTGSDCKQ
+1000 GDDDSTGSYCQQVD
-1012 LEVEKLRINGDS
+1012 VEKLKINGDS
-1024 EALSPHG
+1024 EALSPHS

-1040 EGHLSEDSSEADLGE
+1040 EGHLTEDSSEADSSEAE
-1055 ATVKKRS
+1055 ATKGSSVNK
-1062 LVVERDEKQDW
+1062 DEKPIGTSWNQ
-1073 RCSASLSKVNGDL
+1073 SASLSKVNGDL
-1086 SLVTRT
+1086 RLVTRT
-1092 DGMVVPQSWVS
+1092 DGMVASQSWVS
-1103 RVCAVPQ
+1103 RVCAVRQ

-1118 ASTEYQPRPLSLGR
+1118 ANTEYQPRAMCPSR

-1143 VMQLLQGSLPLEKVL
+1143 VMQLLQGNLPLEKVL
-1158 PPAHGDSKPKSPRLP
+1158 PPAHDDSTPEAPQVP
-1173 LTKEQGRGGSL
+1173 LTKEQSHGSLHVGSLHGLEENSGVVGGSS
-1184 RMGCL
+1184 
-1189 QDPGGNSCRAG
+1189 PV
-1200 RSGPPSLRASKES
+1200 SLRALKEP
-1213 LLPESCEAST
+1213 LLPDSYET
-1223 DLATQAPGAPPKISK
+1223 GPGLARIEVTQAPGAPQKNSK
-1238 TVPSVDSLYPVTNPT
+1238 TVPSFDSLHPVTNPIT
-1253 AASGKV
+1253 SSRKL
-1259 EVDSKEQ
+1259 EEMDPKEQ
-1266 FSLFSFEDRLEA
+1266 FSSFSCEDQKEVCA
-1278 HDLSQGSNSHA
+1278 VSQDSNSNA
-1289 APGNLTTSRAPGFS
+1289 APGKSPGDLTTSRTPRFS
-1303 SPNVISSDPNQTG
+1303 SPNVISFGPEQTG
-1316 RALGDQNSAR
+1316 RALGDQSNVT

-1334 SKTEAA
+1334 SGNVAA
-1340 ALQCPRPVEPTPLP
+1340 TLQRPRPADPMPLP
-1354 AGAPP
+1354 AEIPP
-1359 SFPSRKLG
+1359 VFPSGKLG
-1367 PSKNSVSGGVQTA
+1367 PSTNSMSGGVQTP
-1380 REDWAPKPP
+1380 REDWAAKPHA
-1389 PISVGSTKSE
+1389 SVGSVKNG
-1399 KTFGGGPLK
+1399 KTFVGGPLK

-1413 RNATGPG
+1413 RKATGRSPL
-1420 PRELVDHLQGMPFV
+1420 ELVGHLQGMPFV
-1434 LDLPFWK
+1434 MDLPFWK

-1450 TQPLEPSSIPSQLNI
+1450 SEPLEPPSLPSQLSI

-1495 LAGSVVQLSHKANF
+1495 LAGSVVQLSHKAKF

>member
-15 EAARLNHSIMLP
+15 EAARL
-27 NGKMYCGSE
+27 
-36 HQNFTAYLQKSSFK
+36 
-50 NMSTNV
+50 V

-82 SGTSPLACLNAMLHS
+82 RSGTSPLACLNAMLHS
-97 NSRGAE
+97 NSRGGE

-124 WSRSPAAVEGEEPED
+124 WSRNPAAAEGEEPED

-235 SPSSSSSSGSL
+235 SPSSSSSGSL

-266 LRGFRKPATGPM
+266 LRGFRKPATGQM

-320 LCLLPEV
+320 LFLLPEV
-327 DRQAGTDGL
+327 DRQVGTDGL

-404 ESLKQNVGQ
+404 ESLQQNVGQ
-413 GEAEIKSDLRVP
+413 EEAEIKSGLRVP
-425 GESTR
+425 GESVR
-430 PPRGPATRQRD
+430 PQRGPATRQRD
-441 GHFKKRSR
+441 GHYKKRSR

-455 ARRNL
+455 ARGNL
-460 YKKQEPEQAEVAKD
+460 YKKQEPEQAGVAKD
-474 TQSVA
+474 ANSVA
-479 PDMPL
+479 PDIPL

-491 KDSAGAGGPHPPG
+491 TDSAGRSSPHLPG
-504 TSSAA
+504 MSSAA
-509 PDPESPEFPAETGAS
+509 PNSEGPKFPVEPVAS
-524 RIQSDP
+524 RIPTEP
-530 DDLARVSAS
+530 DNSAHASAS
-539 PDRVLSLPQEAVD
+539 PDRIPNLLPETVD
-552 LEPKDQKRKSFEQ
+552 QEPKDQKRKSFEQ
-565 AASASFPE
+565 ATSASFPE

-626 YQICPRII
+626 YQICPRIV
-634 PITESSCRGWTG
+634 PITEPSCRGWTG
-646 ARTLAD
+646 TRTLAD
-652 IKARALQVR
+652 IKARALQAR

-682 PGGGGGGATD
+682 PGGGGGGTTD
-692 EGGGRDSSSGD
+692 EGGGRGSSSSGD
-703 GGEARGHPEPR
+703 GSEACGHPEPR
-714 GAPSTSGE
+714 GATSTPGE

-742 TQAGVAVSRARRE
+742 AEAGTAVSGARGE
-755 DLAPLRKEKS
+755 ELASLRQEEN
-765 CPLQRVPDVL
+765 CPLQRVPGVF
-775 TSALEDTSPLPVAPT
+775 TSGLEDTSQLPIAPT
-790 GDQPRQAL
+790 GDQPCQAL
-798 PPLSSKTPA
+798 PPLSSQTPV
-807 AERAAEQPVL
+807 AERLVEQPKL
-817 HLDGRTECGFG
+817 HLDVRTEYESG
-828 TTSWE
+828 TISW
-833 GDNEERG
+833 GRDDEEQG
-840 PTIPPENGPVQ
+840 PTVLPEDGPVR
-851 SLAGDVVLEEGTCQA
+851 SLVGDVLEEGTGLA
-866 LDHGSSPTVK
+866 LDGNPTMTV
-876 DPVTVTPSSIPK
+876 PVDVTPSSTPEL
-888 SSLAGCLQDRQF
+888 SLAHCLQDRPF
-900 DDESGL
+900 NDELGL
-906 GDSGPPS
+906 GDSCPPM
-913 RESVTRQEN
+913 RESDSRQEN
-922 LKTEALDSAGAAP
+922 LKTKTLISDSTTP
-935 WVPPL
+935 WLPIPSDDEVVKQPEPEYGENVPC
-940 LSDKAVGRPD
+940 
-950 PDSRDDV
+950 
-957 PSVEPQV
+957 VEPQV
-964 REEWEKDAPLVPAL
+964 GEEWEKAAPFIPAL
-978 PMRLTAE
+978 PGSLTAE
-985 DGLDPS
+985 EGLDPPGNLPS
-991 GQLWTVPSQ
+991 LWTVLSPA
-1000 GCVDSTGSDCKQ
+1000 GINSTGSACEQVDT
-1012 LEVEKLRINGDS
+1012 EKLKISGDS
-1024 EALSPHG
+1024 EALSPDS

-1040 EGHLSEDSSEADLGE
+1040 EGHLTEDSSEADTSE
-1055 ATVKKRS
+1055 ATVMKGSSVDK
-1062 LVVERDEKQDW
+1062 DEKHDW
-1073 RCSASLSKVNGDL
+1073 NRSVSLSKVNGDL

-1092 DGMVVPQSWVS
+1092 DGMIAPQSWVS

-1118 ASTEYQPRPLSLGR
+1118 ASTEYQPKPTCLAR
-1132 PGSSVEATNPL
+1132 PGSSVEPTNPL
-1143 VMQLLQGSLPLEKVL
+1143 VIQLLQGKLALEKVL
-1158 PPAHGDSKPKSPRLP
+1158 PPAHGSIKPESPQLP
-1173 LTKEQGRGGSL
+1173 LRKEQSHGGSL
-1184 RMGCL
+1184 SMGSL
-1189 QDPGGNSCRAG
+1189 HNPGENSHLVV
-1200 RSGPPSLRASKES
+1200 RSSPTLRALKEPLGPKSCDTGTS
-1213 LLPESCEAST
+1213 LARIE
-1223 DLATQAPGAPPKISK
+1223 ATQAPGVPPKISK
-1238 TVPSVDSLYPVTNPT
+1238 TAPSFDSVHPVTHPMT
-1253 AASGKV
+1253 SSGKV
-1259 EVDSKEQ
+1259 EELDSKEQ
-1266 FSLFSFEDRLEA
+1266 FSSFSFEDQKEIHA
-1278 HDLSQGSNSHA
+1278 MSQCSNSNA
-1289 APGNLTTSRAPGFS
+1289 APGKSPGDLTTSRAPCFS
-1303 SPNVISSDPNQTG
+1303 SPNVISFGPEQTG
-1316 RALGDQNSAR
+1316 RALGDQNNVG

-1334 SKTEAA
+1334 SGSVTAT
-1340 ALQCPRPVEPTPLP
+1340 LQCPRPADPTPLP
-1354 AGAPP
+1354 AEVPP
-1359 SFPSRKLG
+1359 AFPSGKLG
-1367 PSKNSVSGGVQTA
+1367 PSKNSVPGGVQTA

-1389 PISVGSTKSE
+1389 PASVGSIKND
-1399 KTFGGGPLK
+1399 KTFVGGPVK

-1413 RNATGPG
+1413 RKAAGHSPL
-1420 PRELVDHLQGMPFV
+1420 ELVGHLQGMPFV
-1434 LDLPFWK
+1434 MDLPFWK

-1450 TQPLEPSSIPSQLNI
+1450 NEPLEQPSIPSQLNI

-1484 YSSSSPTFPKG
+1484 YSSSSPSFTKG

>member
-15 EAARLNHSIMLP
+15 EAARL
-27 NGKMYCGSE
+27 
-36 HQNFTAYLQKSSFK
+36 
-50 NMSTNV
+50 V

-82 SGTSPLACLNAMLHS
+82 RSGTSPLACLNAMLHS
-97 NSRGAE
+97 NSRGGE

-235 SPSSSSSSGSL
+235 SPSSSSGGSP

-255 QAEVARDPAPL
+255 QAELARDPAPL
-266 LRGFRKPATGPM
+266 LRGFRKPATGQM

-320 LCLLPEV
+320 LFLLPEV
-327 DRQAGTDGL
+327 DRQVGTDGL

-404 ESLKQNVGQ
+404 ESLQQNVGQ
-413 GEAEIKSDLRVP
+413 EEAEIKSDLRVS
-425 GESTR
+425 ESTR
-430 PPRGPATRQRD
+430 PQRGPATRQRD

-460 YKKQEPEQAEVAKD
+460 YKRQEPEQAEIARD

-479 PDMPL
+479 LDIPL
-484 YKDGEAE
+484 HKDGEA
-491 KDSAGAGGPHPPG
+491 KTDATGVGSPHPPG

-509 PDPESPEFPAETGAS
+509 SNPESPEFPAETVAS
-524 RIQSDP
+524 RLQPSPSDP
-530 DDLARVSAS
+530 ARVSAS
-539 PDRVLSLPQEAVD
+539 PDRIPSLLQETVD
-552 LEPKDQKRKSFEQ
+552 QEPKDQKRKSFEQ
-565 AASASFPE
+565 ATSASFPE

-592 TEKPQPTKEEPK
+592 PEKPQPTKEEPK

-626 YQICPRII
+626 YQICPRIV

-692 EGGGRDSSSGD
+692 EGGGRGGGSGD
-703 GGEARGHPEPR
+703 GGEACGHPEPR
-714 GAPSTSGE
+714 GAPSAPGDR
-722 CASDL
+722 ASDL
-727 QRTQLLPPCPLNGEH
+727 QRTQLLPPCPLSGDH
-742 TQAGVAVSRARRE
+742 AQAETAVSRARRE
-755 DLAPLRKEKS
+755 DLASLRKGKS
-765 CPLQRVPDVL
+765 CPLQKVL
-775 TSALEDTSPLPVAPT
+775 DGPNSGLEDAFQLPVAPT
-790 GDQPRQAL
+790 RDPPCQAL
-798 PPLSSKTPA
+798 PPLPSRIPEP
-807 AERAAEQPVL
+807 ERLVEHLVL
-817 HLDGRTECGFG
+817 HPEGRTECRSG
-828 TTSWE
+828 TTAW
-833 GDNEERG
+833 ERG
-840 PTIPPENGPVQ
+840 DEEPAPTIPSENSPVRA
-851 SLAGDVVLEEGTCQA
+851 LARPIGLEEGTGQA
-866 LDHGSSPTVK
+866 PDSGSNPTMK
-876 DPVTVTPSSIPK
+876 DLVNVTPSSIPE
-888 SSLAGCLQDRQF
+888 SSLASCLQDRPF
-900 DDESGL
+900 DDESEL
-906 GDSGPPS
+906 DDSGPPT
-913 RESVTRQEN
+913 RESASRQEN
-922 LKTEALDSAGAAP
+922 LKTEAPVSPGAAP
-935 WVPPL
+935 WRPG
-940 LSDKAVGRPD
+940 LSNDEAAGQPE
-950 PDSRDDV
+950 PDSREEV
-957 PSVEPQV
+957 PSAKSQV
-964 REEWEKDAPLVPAL
+964 REKWEKVAALIPAS
-978 PMRLTAE
+978 PASLTAE
-985 DGLDPS
+985 EGLDPPVCLAS
-991 GQLWTVPSQ
+991 LWTVPS
-1000 GCVDSTGSDCKQ
+1000 GCVDSGGSDCKQ
-1012 LEVEKLRINGDS
+1012 LDGDKPRVNGDS
-1024 EALSPHG
+1024 EALSPHS
-1031 ESTDTASDF
+1031 ESTDTASDC
-1040 EGHLSEDSSEADLGE
+1040 EGHLSEDSSEAEPSAALGL
-1055 ATVKKRS
+1055 KRS
-1062 LVVERDEKQDW
+1062 LVAEQGEKHNRN
-1073 RCSASLSKVNGDL
+1073 RCASLSKVNGNL
-1086 SLVTRT
+1086 SLVPRT
-1092 DGMVVPQSWVS
+1092 DGMVAPQSWVS
-1103 RVCAVPQ
+1103 RVCAVPP

-1118 ASTEYQPRPLSLGR
+1118 ASPEYQPRPVSLGR
-1132 PGSSVEATNPL
+1132 PTSSVEAANPL
-1143 VMQLLQGSLPLEKVL
+1143 VMQLLQGHLPLKKVL
-1158 PPAHGDSKPKSPRLP
+1158 PPAHGGSKPEPPRLL
-1173 LTKEQGRGGSL
+1173 LTAEQSPGGSL
-1184 RMGCL
+1184 GVGSL
-1189 QDPGGNSCRAG
+1189 QDPGENRCEVGKS
-1200 RSGPPSLRASKES
+1200 SPES

-1223 DLATQAPGAPPKISK
+1223 GFARLEASQAPGAPLKMSK
-1238 TVPSVDSLYPVTNPT
+1238 NAPSLDSLYPVTNPV
-1253 AASGKV
+1253 AASGKA
-1259 EVDSKEQ
+1259 EVDFKEQ
-1266 FSLFSFEDRLEA
+1266 LPPFSFEDQKEA
-1278 HDLSQGSNSHA
+1278 RDLSQCSISTA
-1289 APGNLTTSRAPGFS
+1289 APGVSLGNLTTSRAPLFS
-1303 SPNVISSDPNQTG
+1303 SPNAVSSGPDQAG
-1316 RALGDQNSAR
+1316 RALGDQNSAG

-1334 SKTEAA
+1334 SKNTAA
-1340 ALQCPRPVEPTPLP
+1340 ALQCPRLVEPTPLP
-1354 AGAPP
+1354 ADAPP
-1359 SFPSRKLG
+1359 AFPNRKSG
-1367 PSKNSVSGGVQTA
+1367 PGKTSLSGGVQTA
-1380 REDWAPKPP
+1380 REDWVPKPP
-1389 PISVGSTKSE
+1389 PASLGSIKSE
-1399 KTFGGGPLK
+1399 KTLGGGPLK
-1408 ANAEN
+1408 VDAEN
-1413 RNATGPG
+1413 RKAVGPG
-1420 PRELVDHLQGMPFV
+1420 PRDLVDHLQGMPFV

-1450 TQPLEPSSIPSQLNI
+1450 SQPLEPSSIPSQLNI

-1484 YSSSSPTFPKG
+1484 YSSGSPPFPKG

>member
-15 EAARLNHSIMLP
+15 EAARL
-27 NGKMYCGSE
+27 
-36 HQNFTAYLQKSSFK
+36 
-50 NMSTNV
+50 V

-82 SGTSPLACLNAMLHS
+82 RSGTSPLACLNAMLHS
-97 NSRGAE
+97 NSRGGE

-173 ESQSRPL
+173 ESQSRPH

-214 NGAHVESASGFSGR
+214 NGAHVEPASG
-228 HADGESG
+228 
-235 SPSSSSSSGSL
+235 
-246 ALGSAAIRG
+246 
-255 QAEVARDPAPL
+255 Q
-266 LRGFRKPATGPM
+266 M

-320 LCLLPEV
+320 LFLLPEV
-327 DRQAGTDGL
+327 DRQVGTDGL

-390 FEDYYGQKLGLTKE
+390 FEDYYGQKLGLSKE
-404 ESLKQNVGQ
+404 ESLQQNVGQ
-413 GEAEIKSDLRVP
+413 EEVEIKSDLRVS

-430 PPRGPATRQRD
+430 PQRGPATRQRD

-484 YKDGEAE
+484 YKDGEA
-491 KDSAGAGGPHPPG
+491 KTDAAGVGGPHLPG

-509 PDPESPEFPAETGAS
+509 PNPESSEFQVETVAS
-524 RIQSDP
+524 RIQPDP
-530 DDLARVSAS
+530 DDLAHVSTS
-539 PDRVLSLPQEAVD
+539 PDRIPSLPQETVD
-552 LEPKDQKRKSFEQ
+552 QEPKDQKRKSFEQ

-592 TEKPQPTKEEPK
+592 AEKPQPTKEEPK

-626 YQICPRII
+626 YQICPRIV

-646 ARTLAD
+646 TRTLAD

-692 EGGGRDSSSGD
+692 EGGGRGIGSGD
-703 GGEARGHPEPR
+703 GGEACGHPEPR
-714 GAPSTSGE
+714 GAPGTPGE

-742 TQAGVAVSRARRE
+742 VHPGTAVSRARRE
-755 DLAPLRKEKS
+755 DLASPRKEKS
-765 CPLQRVPDVL
+765 YPRQRVPDGL
-775 TSALEDTSPLPVAPT
+775 RSGLEDASRLPIAPT
-790 GDQPRQAL
+790 GDQPCQAL
-798 PPLSSKTPA
+798 PPLPSKTPA
-807 AERAAEQPVL
+807 PERLVEQPAL
-817 HLDGRTECGFG
+817 HLGGRTECGSG

-833 GDNEERG
+833 RGNEERG
-840 PTIPPENGPVQ
+840 PTIPLESSPVQ
-851 SLAGDVVLEEGTCQA
+851 ALAGDVGLEEGTGQA
-866 LDHGSSPTVK
+866 LDSDSNPTVK
-876 DPVTVTPSSIPK
+876 DPVNVTPSPIPEP
-888 SSLAGCLQDRQF
+888 SLAGSLQDRPF

-906 GDSGPPS
+906 GDSGPPM
-913 RESVTRQEN
+913 RESATRREN
-922 LKTEALDSAGAAP
+922 LKTEAPVSAGAAP
-935 WVPPL
+935 WMPG
-940 LSDKAVGRPD
+940 LSNDEAAGRPE
-950 PDSRDDV
+950 PDSREDV
-957 PSVEPQV
+957 PSVTPQV
-964 REEWEKDAPLVPAL
+964 GEEWEKAAPLVPAS
-978 PMRLTAE
+978 PGGLTAE
-985 DGLDPS
+985 EGLDPPDS
-991 GQLWTVPSQ
+991 LASLWTVPSP
-1000 GCVDSTGSDCKQ
+1000 GCAASTGHDRRQ
-1012 LEVEKLRINGDS
+1012 LEGGKLKISGDS
-1024 EALSPHG
+1024 EVLSPQS

-1040 EGHLSEDSSEADLGE
+1040 EGRFSEDSIEAEPSEAAVPKRASAVEQGE
-1055 ATVKKRS
+1055 KHVWNRS
-1062 LVVERDEKQDW
+1062 T
-1073 RCSASLSKVNGDL
+1073 SLSKVNDDL

-1092 DGMVVPQSWVS
+1092 DGMVAPQSWVS

-1118 ASTEYQPRPLSLGR
+1118 ASTEYQPRPVSLGR
-1132 PGSSVEATNPL
+1132 LASSVEATNPL

-1158 PPAHGDSKPKSPRLP
+1158 RPAHGGSKPESPRLP
-1173 LTKEQGRGGSL
+1173 LTTEQSHDGSL
-1184 RMGCL
+1184 YIGSL
-1189 QDPGGNSCRAG
+1189 QDPAESSREVGS
-1200 RSGPPSLRASKES
+1200 SSPSSLRASKES
-1213 LLPESCEAST
+1213 LLPESREAST
-1223 DLATQAPGAPPKISK
+1223 GLARLEAAQAPGAPPKISK
-1238 TVPSVDSLYPVTNPT
+1238 HALSLGSLYPVTNPV

-1266 FSLFSFEDRLEA
+1266 FSPFSFEDQKEA
-1278 HDLSQGSNSHA
+1278 GDLSQCSNSSA
-1289 APGNLTTSRAPGFS
+1289 APGTSPGNLTTSRAPCFS
-1303 SPNVISSDPNQTG
+1303 SPIVVSSGPDQAG
-1316 RALGDQNSAR
+1316 QALGDQNSAG

-1334 SKTEAA
+1334 SKNEAA
-1340 ALQCPRPVEPTPLP
+1340 ALQCPRPVEPMPLP
-1354 AGAPP
+1354 ADAPP
-1359 SFPSRKLG
+1359 DFPSRKSG

-1380 REDWAPKPP
+1380 REDWAPEPP
-1389 PISVGSTKSE
+1389 PASVGSIKSE

-1413 RNATGPG
+1413 RNVAGPS
-1420 PRELVDHLQGMPFV
+1420 PRELVDHLQGIPFV

-1450 TQPLEPSSIPSQLNI
+1450 SQPLEPSSIPSQLNI

-1484 YSSSSPTFPKG
+1484 YSSGSPTFAKG

>member
-15 EAARLNHSIMLP
+15 EAARL
-27 NGKMYCGSE
+27 
-36 HQNFTAYLQKSSFK
+36 
-50 NMSTNV
+50 V

-97 NSRGAE
+97 NSRGGE

-124 WSRSPAAVEGEEPED
+124 WSRNPAAAEGEEPED

-190 SQANKQKKKT
+190 SQTNKQKKKT

-235 SPSSSSSSGSL
+235 SLSSSSSGSL

-266 LRGFRKPATGPM
+266 LRGFRKPATGQM

-320 LCLLPEV
+320 LFLLPEV
-327 DRQAGTDGL
+327 DRQVGTDGL

-404 ESLKQNVGQ
+404 ESLQQNVGQ
-413 GEAEIKSDLRVP
+413 EEAEIKSDLHVP
-425 GESTR
+425 GESAR
-430 PPRGPATRQRD
+430 AQRGPATRQRD

-460 YKKQEPEQAEVAKD
+460 YKKQEPEQAGIAKD

-479 PDMPL
+479 PDTPL
-484 YKDGEAE
+484 FKDGEA
-491 KDSAGAGGPHPPG
+491 KTDSAGVGSPHRPG
-504 TSSAA
+504 TSTASN
-509 PDPESPEFPAETGAS
+509 PESPEFPAEPVAS
-524 RIQSDP
+524 RIQTNP
-530 DDLARVSAS
+530 DDLARASAS
-539 PDRVLSLPQEAVD
+539 LDRIPSLPQETVD
-552 LEPKDQKRKSFEQ
+552 QEPKDQKRKSFEQ

-626 YQICPRII
+626 YQICPRIV

-668 HREAATTAIGGGGG
+668 HREEAATAIGGGGG

-692 EGGGRDSSSGD
+692 EGGGRGSSSGD
-703 GGEARGHPEPR
+703 GGEACGHPKSR
-714 GAPSTSGE
+714 GAPSTPGE

-727 QRTQLLPPCPLNGEH
+727 QRAQLLPPCPLNGEH
-742 TQAGVAVSRARRE
+742 TQAGTAVSRARRE
-755 DLAPLRKEKS
+755 DLASLKKEES
-765 CPLQRVPDVL
+765 CTLQRVPDVL
-775 TSALEDTSPLPVAPT
+775 TSVLEDASQLPVAPT
-790 GDQPRQAL
+790 GDQPCQAL

-807 AERAAEQPVL
+807 PERLVEQPAL
-817 HLDGRTECGFG
+817 PLDVRTECESG
-828 TTSWE
+828 TTSWKRN
-833 GDNEERG
+833 NEERG
-840 PTIPPENGPVQ
+840 PTVPPENGPIQ
-851 SLAGDVVLEEGTCQA
+851 SLARDVVLEEGTGQV
-866 LDHGSSPTVK
+866 LDSNPTMK
-876 DPVTVTPSSIPK
+876 DPVNMTPSSTPE

-900 DDESGL
+900 DDELGL
-906 GDSGPPS
+906 GDSCLPV
-913 RESVTRQEN
+913 RESATRQEN
-922 LKTEALDSAGAAP
+922 LKSEAPASDGAAP
-935 WVPPL
+935 WRPSLSNDEAAGQPGLSSRGNIPAVEPHAGEEWGNAAPL
-940 LSDKAVGRPD
+940 LPASP
-950 PDSRDDV
+950 
-957 PSVEPQV
+957 
-964 REEWEKDAPLVPAL
+964 EE
-978 PMRLTAE
+978 LTAE
-985 DGLDPS
+985 GGLHLPADFPS
-991 GQLWTVPSQ
+991 LWTVLSR
-1000 GCVDSTGSDCKQ
+1000 GRIDSTGSVCKQ
-1012 LEVEKLRINGDS
+1012 VEVEKLKINGDS
-1024 EALSPHG
+1024 EALSPHS

-1040 EGHLSEDSSEADLGE
+1040 EGLLSEDSSEADASE
-1055 ATVKKRS
+1055 ATVMKRS
-1062 LVVERDEKQDW
+1062 LVVDKDEKHGWD
-1073 RCSASLSKVNGDL
+1073 CSASLSKVDGDPN
-1086 SLVTRT
+1086 LVTRT
-1092 DGMVVPQSWVS
+1092 EGMVASQSWVS
-1103 RVCAVPQ
+1103 RVCAVPP

-1118 ASTEYQPRPLSLGR
+1118 ASTEYQPRPVSLGR
-1132 PGSSVEATNPL
+1132 PESSVEVTNPL
-1143 VMQLLQGSLPLEKVL
+1143 VMKLLQGSLPLEKVL
-1158 PPAHGDSKPKSPRLP
+1158 PPALGGSRPEPPRLP
-1173 LTKEQGRGGSL
+1173 LTKEQSYSGSL
-1184 RMGCL
+1184 GMGPL
-1189 QDPGGNSCRAG
+1189 QDPGKSSCMVG
-1200 RSGPPSLRASKES
+1200 RSSPSSLRALKEP
-1213 LLPESCEAST
+1213 LLPESREAST
-1223 DLATQAPGAPPKISK
+1223 GLARLEPAQAPGAPQKISK
-1238 TVPSVDSLYPVTNPT
+1238 TVPSLDSLCPVTNPT
-1253 AASGKV
+1253 AASGRV
-1259 EVDSKEQ
+1259 EVESKER
-1266 FSLFSFEDRLEA
+1266 FSPCSFEDQKEA
-1278 HDLSQGSNSHA
+1278 GDLPQCGNSSTA
-1289 APGNLTTSRAPGFS
+1289 PGKSPGNLTTSGAPFS
-1303 SPNVISSDPNQTG
+1303 SPNVISLGPDQTG
-1316 RALGDQNSAR
+1316 RALGDQNSAG

-1334 SKTEAA
+1334 SGNGAA
-1340 ALQCPRPVEPTPLP
+1340 VPQCPRPVEPTALP
-1354 AGAPP
+1354 TDAPP
-1359 SFPSRKLG
+1359 GFPSRKLG

-1380 REDWAPKPP
+1380 REDWVPKPP
-1389 PISVGSTKSE
+1389 PASVGSVKSE
-1399 KTFGGGPLK
+1399 KTFGGSPLK

-1413 RNATGPG
+1413 RNAAGPG
-1420 PRELVDHLQGMPFV
+1420 TRELVDHLQGMPFV

-1450 TQPLEPSSIPSQLNI
+1450 SQPLEPSSIPSQLNI

-1484 YSSSSPTFPKG
+1484 YPFSSPAFPRG

>member
-1 MKDKQKRKKERTWA
+1 ILSFRN
-15 EAARLNHSIMLP
+15 LN
-27 NGKMYCGSE
+27 
-36 HQNFTAYLQKSSFK
+36 Q
-50 NMSTNV
+50 V

-82 SGTSPLACLNAMLHS
+82 RSGTSPLACLNAMLHS
-97 NSRGAE
+97 NSRGGE

-173 ESQSRPL
+173 ESQSRPH

-214 NGAHVESASGFSGR
+214 NGAHVESASG
-228 HADGESG
+228 
-235 SPSSSSSSGSL
+235 
-246 ALGSAAIRG
+246 
-255 QAEVARDPAPL
+255 Q
-266 LRGFRKPATGPM
+266 M

-320 LCLLPEV
+320 LFLLPEV
-327 DRQAGTDGL
+327 DRQVGTDGL

-390 FEDYYGQKLGLTKE
+390 FEDYYGQKLGLSKE
-404 ESLKQNVGQ
+404 ESLQQNVGQ
-413 GEAEIKSDLRVP
+413 EEVEIKSDLRVS

-430 PPRGPATRQRD
+430 PQRGPATRQRD

-479 PDMPL
+479 PDIPL
-484 YKDGEAE
+484 YKDGEA
-491 KDSAGAGGPHPPG
+491 KTDAAGVGGPHLPG

-509 PDPESPEFPAETGAS
+509 PNPESSEFPVETVAS
-524 RIQSDP
+524 RIQPNP
-530 DDLARVSAS
+530 DDLARVSTS
-539 PDRVLSLPQEAVD
+539 PDRIPSLPQETVD
-552 LEPKDQKRKSFEQ
+552 QEPKDQKRKSFEQ

-626 YQICPRII
+626 YQICPRIV

-646 ARTLAD
+646 TRTLAD

-692 EGGGRDSSSGD
+692 EGGGRGIGSGD
-703 GGEARGHPEPR
+703 GGEACGHPEPR
-714 GAPSTSGE
+714 GAPGTPGE

-742 TQAGVAVSRARRE
+742 VHPGTAVSRASRE
-755 DLAPLRKEKS
+755 DLASPRKEKS
-765 CPLQRVPDVL
+765 YPRRRVPDGL
-775 TSALEDTSPLPVAPT
+775 RSGLEDASRLPIAPT

-798 PPLSSKTPA
+798 PPLPSKTPA
-807 AERAAEQPVL
+807 PERLVEQPAL
-817 HLDGRTECGFG
+817 HLGGRTECGSG
-828 TTSWE
+828 TASWE
-833 GDNEERG
+833 RGNEERG
-840 PTIPPENGPVQ
+840 PTIPLESSPVQ
-851 SLAGDVVLEEGTCQA
+851 ALAGNVGLEEGTGQA
-866 LDHGSSPTVK
+866 LDSDSNPTVK
-876 DPVTVTPSSIPK
+876 DPVNVTPSPIPEP
-888 SSLAGCLQDRQF
+888 SLAGSLQDRPF

-906 GDSGPPS
+906 GDSGPPT
-913 RESVTRQEN
+913 RESATRQEN
-922 LKTEALDSAGAAP
+922 LKTEAPVSAGAAP
-935 WVPPL
+935 WMPG
-940 LSDKAVGRPD
+940 LSNDKAVGQPE
-950 PDSRDDV
+950 PDSREDV
-957 PSVEPQV
+957 PSVKPQV
-964 REEWEKDAPLVPAL
+964 GDEWEKAAPLIPASTGG
-978 PMRLTAE
+978 LTAE
-985 DGLDPS
+985 EGLDPPDS
-991 GQLWTVPSQ
+991 LASLWTVPSP
-1000 GCVDSTGSDCKQ
+1000 GCVASTGHDRRQ
-1012 LEVEKLRINGDS
+1012 LEGGKLKISGDS
-1024 EALSPHG
+1024 EVLSPHS

-1040 EGHLSEDSSEADLGE
+1040 EGHFSEDSIEAE
-1055 ATVKKRS
+1055 PSKAAVPKRS
-1062 LVVERDEKQDW
+1062 SAVEKGEKHVW
-1073 RCSASLSKVNGDL
+1073 NRSTSLSKVNGDL

-1092 DGMVVPQSWVS
+1092 DGMVAPQSWVS

-1118 ASTEYQPRPLSLGR
+1118 ASTEYQPRPVSLGR
-1132 PGSSVEATNPL
+1132 LASSVEATNPL

-1158 PPAHGDSKPKSPRLP
+1158 RPAHGGSKPESPRLP
-1173 LTKEQGRGGSL
+1173 LTTEQSHDGSL
-1184 RMGCL
+1184 HMGSL
-1189 QDPGGNSCRAG
+1189 QDPAESSCEVG
-1200 RSGPPSLRASKES
+1200 SSSPSSLRASKES
-1213 LLPESCEAST
+1213 LLPESREAST
-1223 DLATQAPGAPPKISK
+1223 GLARLEAAQAPGAPPKISK
-1238 TVPSVDSLYPVTNPT
+1238 HALTLGSLYPVTNPM

-1266 FSLFSFEDRLEA
+1266 FSPFSFEDQKEA
-1278 HDLSQGSNSHA
+1278 GDLSQCSNSSA
-1289 APGNLTTSRAPGFS
+1289 APGTSPGNLTTSRAPCCS
-1303 SPNVISSDPNQTG
+1303 SPIVVSSGPDQAG
-1316 RALGDQNSAR
+1316 RALGDQNSAG

-1334 SKTEAA
+1334 SKNEAA
-1340 ALQCPRPVEPTPLP
+1340 ALQCPRPVEPMPLP
-1354 AGAPP
+1354 ADAPP
-1359 SFPSRKLG
+1359 DFPSRKSG
-1367 PSKNSVSGGVQTA
+1367 PSKNSVSDGVQTA

-1389 PISVGSTKSE
+1389 PASVGSIKSE

-1413 RNATGPG
+1413 RNVAGPS
-1420 PRELVDHLQGMPFV
+1420 PRELVDHLQGIPFV

-1450 TQPLEPSSIPSQLNI
+1450 SQPLEPSSIPSQLNI

-1484 YSSSSPTFPKG
+1484 YSSGSPTFAKG

>member
-15 EAARLNHSIMLP
+15 EAARL
-27 NGKMYCGSE
+27 
-36 HQNFTAYLQKSSFK
+36 
-50 NMSTNV
+50 V

-82 SGTSPLACLNAMLHS
+82 RSGTSPLACLNAMLHS
-97 NSRGAE
+97 NSRGGE

-165 SSNASCST
+165 SSNASCSA

-180 SNPRDSYRAS
+180 SSPRDSHRAS

-214 NGAHVESASGFSGR
+214 NGAHVESASG
-228 HADGESG
+228 
-235 SPSSSSSSGSL
+235 
-246 ALGSAAIRG
+246 
-255 QAEVARDPAPL
+255 Q
-266 LRGFRKPATGPM
+266 M

-312 PSHFQQQL
+312 PAHFQQQL
-320 LCLLPEV
+320 LFLLPEV
-327 DRQAGTDGL
+327 DRQVGTDGL

-404 ESLKQNVGQ
+404 ESLHQSTGHE
-413 GEAEIKSDLRVP
+413 EADIKSDLRVS
-425 GESTR
+425 GESAR
-430 PPRGPATRQRD
+430 PQRGPATRQRD

-460 YKKQEPEQAEVAKD
+460 YKKQEPEQAGVAKD

-479 PDMPL
+479 PDIPV

-491 KDSAGAGGPHPPG
+491 SDSAEAGSPHLPG
-504 TSSAA
+504 MASVV
-509 PDPESPEFPAETGAS
+509 PDPESPEFLTQPVAS
-524 RIQSDP
+524 RTQTDP
-530 DDLARVSAS
+530 GDLARASVS
-539 PDRVLSLPQEAVD
+539 PDRIPSLPQETAD
-552 LEPKDQKRKSFEQ
+552 QEPKDQKRKSFEQ

-626 YQICPRII
+626 YQICPRIV

-692 EGGGRDSSSGD
+692 EGGGRGGGSSD
-703 GGEARGHPEPR
+703 GGEACAHPEPS
-714 GAPSTSGE
+714 GAPGTPGE

-727 QRTQLLPPCPLNGEH
+727 QRTQLLPPRPLNGEH
-742 TQAGVAVSRARRE
+742 IQAGTAMSRARRE
-755 DLAPLRKEKS
+755 DLIALRKEES
-765 CPLQRVPDVL
+765 CPRQRVPDVL
-775 TSALEDTSPLPVAPT
+775 TSGLEDASQPPIAPT
-790 GDQPRQAL
+790 GDQPCQAL
-798 PPLSSKTPA
+798 PPLSSQTPA
-807 AERAAEQPVL
+807 PERLVEQPAL
-817 HLDGRTECGFG
+817 HLDVRTEHEPG

-833 GDNEERG
+833 SDDEDRG
-840 PTIPPENGPVQ
+840 PSVPPDSGPVQ
-851 SLAGDVVLEEGTCQA
+851 SLLGDVVLEGGPGQA
-866 LDHGSSPTVK
+866 LDRDDHPTMK
-876 DPVTVTPSSIPK
+876 DPVNVTPSSTTVLP
-888 SSLAGCLQDRQF
+888 LAGCLQDRRC
-900 DDESGL
+900 DEELGL
-906 GDSGPPS
+906 GDSCPPT
-913 RESVTRQEN
+913 RESATRQED
-922 LKTEALDSAGAAP
+922 LTTEALVSDGAAP
-935 WVPPL
+935 WVL
-940 LSDKAVGRPD
+940 GLSKDEAVEQPGPD
-950 PDSRDDV
+950 LRERV
-957 PSVEPQV
+957 PSVEPQAV
-964 REEWEKDAPLVPAL
+964 EEWEKALPVIPAL
-978 PMRLTAE
+978 PGELTAGE
-985 DGLDPS
+985 GLDPPNHFPL
-991 GQLWTVPSQ
+991 LWTVPSQ
-1000 GCVDSTGSDCKQ
+1000 GCADDGAGSDRNPV
-1012 LEVEKLRINGDS
+1012 EGEKLRINGDS

-1040 EGHLSEDSSEADLGE
+1040 EGHLSEDSSEADSSE
-1055 ATVKKRS
+1055 ATVVKRA
-1062 LVVERDEKQDW
+1062 LAVDTDEKHSW
-1073 RCSASLSKVNGDL
+1073 NHSASLSKMNGDR

-1092 DGMVVPQSWVS
+1092 DSMATPQSWVS
-1103 RVCAVPQ
+1103 RVCAAPQ

-1118 ASTEYQPRPLSLGR
+1118 ASTEYQPRLLSLGR
-1132 PGSSVEATNPL
+1132 PGSSLEATNPL
-1143 VMQLLQGSLPLEKVL
+1143 VMQLLQGNLPLEKVL
-1158 PPAHGDSKPKSPRLP
+1158 PPAQGTGRPESPRLP
-1173 LTKEQGRGGSL
+1173 LLKEQSLGGSL
-1184 RMGCL
+1184 GVRSS
-1189 QDPGGNSCRAG
+1189 QDSAENSCVVGKSSSR
-1200 RSGPPSLRASKES
+1200 PVRASKEP
-1213 LLPESCEAST
+1213 LLPESREASPG
-1223 DLATQAPGAPPKISK
+1223 LARLEPSQAPGAPQKISK
-1238 TVPSVDSLYPVTNPT
+1238 TVPGLDSLYAGTELT
-1253 AASGKV
+1253 AASGKA
-1259 EVDSKEQ
+1259 ELDSKEQ
-1266 FSLFSFEDRLEA
+1266 FSPASLEDKEA
-1278 HDLSQGSNSHA
+1278 SDVSQCSNLNAPPARS
-1289 APGNLTTSRAPGFS
+1289 PGNLTTSRAPCFS
-1303 SPNVISSDPNQTG
+1303 SPNAVSLDPDQTG
-1316 RALGDQNSAR
+1316 RALGSQNSAG

-1334 SKTEAA
+1334 PRNEAA
-1340 ALQCPRPVEPTPLP
+1340 ALQRPKPVEPMPLP
-1354 AGAPP
+1354 ADAPP
-1359 SFPSRKLG
+1359 SFPSWKLG

-1389 PISVGSTKSE
+1389 PVSVGGIKSE
-1399 KTFGGGPLK
+1399 KTSGGSPLK

-1420 PRELVDHLQGMPFV
+1420 PRELVDQLQGMPFV

-1441 LPREPGKGL
+1441 LPREPGKGPG
-1450 TQPLEPSSIPSQLNI
+1450 QPLEPSSIPSQLNI

-1484 YSSSSPTFPKG
+1484 YSSSSSTFPKG

-1509 GASHSASLSLQMFTD
+1509 SASHSASLSLQMFAD

>member
-15 EAARLNHSIMLP
+15 EAARL
-27 NGKMYCGSE
+27 
-36 HQNFTAYLQKSSFK
+36 
-50 NMSTNV
+50 V

-82 SGTSPLACLNAMLHS
+82 RSGTSPLACLNAMLHS
-97 NSRGAE
+97 NSRGGE

-124 WSRSPAAVEGEEPED
+124 WSRNPAAAEGEEPED

-235 SPSSSSSSGSL
+235 SPSSSSSGSL

-266 LRGFRKPATGPM
+266 LRGFRKPATGQM

-320 LCLLPEV
+320 LFLLPEV
-327 DRQAGTDGL
+327 DRQVGTDGL

-404 ESLKQNVGQ
+404 ESLQQNVGQ
-413 GEAEIKSDLRVP
+413 EEAEIKSGLRVP
-425 GESTR
+425 GESVR
-430 PPRGPATRQRD
+430 PQRGPATRQRD
-441 GHFKKRSR
+441 GHYKKRSR

-455 ARRNL
+455 ARGNL
-460 YKKQEPEQAEVAKD
+460 YKKQEPEQAGVAKD
-474 TQSVA
+474 AKSVA
-479 PDMPL
+479 PDIPR

-491 KDSAGAGGPHPPG
+491 TDSAGRSSPHLPRM
-504 TSSAA
+504 SSAA
-509 PDPESPEFPAETGAS
+509 PNSEAPKFPVEPVAS
-524 RIQSDP
+524 RIPTEP
-530 DDLARVSAS
+530 DNSAHASASS
-539 PDRVLSLPQEAVD
+539 PDRIPNLPPETVD
-552 LEPKDQKRKSFEQ
+552 QEPKDQKRKSFEQ

-626 YQICPRII
+626 YQICPRIV
-634 PITESSCRGWTG
+634 PITEPSCRGWTG
-646 ARTLAD
+646 TRTLAD
-652 IKARALQVR
+652 IKARALQAR

-682 PGGGGGGATD
+682 PGGGGGGTTD
-692 EGGGRDSSSGD
+692 EGGGRGTSSSGD
-703 GGEARGHPEPR
+703 GSEACGHPEPR
-714 GAPSTSGE
+714 GATSTPGE

-727 QRTQLLPPCPLNGEH
+727 QRTQLLPPCPLNEGH
-742 TQAGVAVSRARRE
+742 AQAGTAMSRARRE
-755 DLAPLRKEKS
+755 ELASLRQEES
-765 CPLQRVPDVL
+765 CPLQRVPVVF
-775 TSALEDTSPLPVAPT
+775 TSGLEDTSQLPIAPT
-790 GDQPRQAL
+790 GDQPCQAL
-798 PPLSSKTPA
+798 PPLSSQTPI
-807 AERAAEQPVL
+807 AERLVEQPKL
-817 HLDGRTECGFG
+817 HLDVRTECESG

-833 GDNEERG
+833 RDNEKRG
-840 PTIPPENGPVQ
+840 PTVIPEDGPVQ
-851 SLAGDVVLEEGTCQA
+851 SLVGGVLEEGTGLA
-866 LDHGSSPTVK
+866 LDSKP
-876 DPVTVTPSSIPK
+876 PVTVPVDVTQSSTPE
-888 SSLAGCLQDRQF
+888 SSLAHCLQDRPF
-900 DDESGL
+900 DDELVL
-906 GDSGPPS
+906 GDSCPAM
-913 RESVTRQEN
+913 RESDSRKEN
-922 LKTEALDSAGAAP
+922 LKTKTLISDSATP
-935 WVPPL
+935 WLPI
-940 LSDKAVGRPD
+940 LSDDEVVKQPE
-950 PDSRDDV
+950 PESRENV
-957 PSVEPQV
+957 PCVEPQV
-964 REEWEKDAPLVPAL
+964 GEEWEKAAPFIPAL
-978 PMRLTAE
+978 PGALTAE
-985 DGLDPS
+985 EGIDAPGNLPS
-991 GQLWTVPSQ
+991 LWTVLSQ
-1000 GCVDSTGSDCKQ
+1000 AGVDSAGSACKQ
-1012 LEVEKLRINGDS
+1012 VDTEKLKINGDS
-1024 EALSPHG
+1024 EVLSPHS

-1040 EGHLSEDSSEADLGE
+1040 EGHLTEDSSEADTGE
-1055 ATVKKRS
+1055 ATVMKGS
-1062 LVVERDEKQDW
+1062 LVDKDEKHDW
-1073 RCSASLSKVNGDL
+1073 NRSVSLSKVNGDL
-1086 SLVTRT
+1086 SLVART
-1092 DGMVVPQSWVS
+1092 DGMITPQSWVS

-1118 ASTEYQPRPLSLGR
+1118 ASTEYQPKPTCLAR
-1132 PGSSVEATNPL
+1132 PGSSVEPANPL
-1143 VMQLLQGSLPLEKVL
+1143 VIQLLQGKLALEKVL
-1158 PPAHGDSKPKSPRLP
+1158 PPAHGGIKPESPQLP
-1173 LTKEQGRGGSL
+1173 LTKEQSHGGSTSMGSL
-1184 RMGCL
+1184 RN
-1189 QDPGGNSCRAG
+1189 PGENSHLVV
-1200 RSGPPSLRASKES
+1200 RSSPTSLRALKEPLLSKSCDAGTS
-1213 LLPESCEAST
+1213 LARIE
-1223 DLATQAPGAPPKISK
+1223 ATQAPGVPQKISK
-1238 TVPSVDSLYPVTNPT
+1238 TAPSFDSLHPVTHLMT
-1253 AASGKV
+1253 SSGKM
-1259 EVDSKEQ
+1259 EELDSKEQ
-1266 FSLFSFEDRLEA
+1266 FSSFSFEDQKEIHA
-1278 HDLSQGSNSHA
+1278 MSQCSNSNA
-1289 APGNLTTSRAPGFS
+1289 APGKSPGDLPTSRAPCFS
-1303 SPNVISSDPNQTG
+1303 SPNVISFGPEQTG
-1316 RALGDQNSAR
+1316 RALGDQNNVG

-1334 SKTEAA
+1334 SGSVTAT
-1340 ALQCPRPVEPTPLP
+1340 LQCPRPADPTPLP
-1354 AGAPP
+1354 AEVPP
-1359 SFPSRKLG
+1359 VFPSGKLG
-1367 PSKNSVSGGVQTA
+1367 PSKNSVPSGVQTA

-1389 PISVGSTKSE
+1389 PASVGSIKNE
-1399 KTFGGGPLK
+1399 KTFVGGPVK

-1413 RNATGPG
+1413 RKAAGHSPL
-1420 PRELVDHLQGMPFV
+1420 ELVGHWQGMPFV
-1434 LDLPFWK
+1434 MDLPFWK

-1450 TQPLEPSSIPSQLNI
+1450 NEPLEPPSIPSQLNI

-1484 YSSSSPTFPKG
+1484 YSSSSPSFPKG

>member
-15 EAARLNHSIMLP
+15 EAARL
-27 NGKMYCGSE
+27 
-36 HQNFTAYLQKSSFK
+36 
-50 NMSTNV
+50 V

-82 SGTSPLACLNAMLHS
+82 RSGTSPLACLNAMLHS
-97 NSRGAE
+97 NSRGGE

-173 ESQSRPL
+173 ESQSRPH

-235 SPSSSSSSGSL
+235 SPSSSSSGSL

-266 LRGFRKPATGPM
+266 LRGFRKPATGQM

-320 LCLLPEV
+320 LFLLPEV
-327 DRQAGTDGL
+327 DRQVGTDGL

-390 FEDYYGQKLGLTKE
+390 FEDYYGQKLGLSKE
-404 ESLKQNVGQ
+404 ESLQQNVGQ
-413 GEAEIKSDLRVP
+413 EEVEIKSDLRVS

-430 PPRGPATRQRD
+430 PQRGPATRQRD

-479 PDMPL
+479 PDIPL
-484 YKDGEAE
+484 YKDGEA
-491 KDSAGAGGPHPPG
+491 KTDAAGVGGPHLPG

-509 PDPESPEFPAETGAS
+509 PNPESSEFPVETVAS
-524 RIQSDP
+524 RIQPNP
-530 DDLARVSAS
+530 DDLARVSTS
-539 PDRVLSLPQEAVD
+539 PDRIPSLPQETVD
-552 LEPKDQKRKSFEQ
+552 QEPKDQKRKSFEQ

-626 YQICPRII
+626 YQICPRIV

-646 ARTLAD
+646 TRTLAD

-692 EGGGRDSSSGD
+692 EGGGRGIGSGD
-703 GGEARGHPEPR
+703 GGEACGHPEPR
-714 GAPSTSGE
+714 GAPGTPGE

-742 TQAGVAVSRARRE
+742 VHPGTAVSRASRE
-755 DLAPLRKEKS
+755 DLASPRKEKS
-765 CPLQRVPDVL
+765 YPRRRVPDGL
-775 TSALEDTSPLPVAPT
+775 RSGLEDASRLPIAPT

-798 PPLSSKTPA
+798 PPLPSKTPA
-807 AERAAEQPVL
+807 PERLVEQPAL
-817 HLDGRTECGFG
+817 HLGGRTECGSG

-833 GDNEERG
+833 RGNEERG
-840 PTIPPENGPVQ
+840 PTIPLESSPVQ
-851 SLAGDVVLEEGTCQA
+851 ALAGNVGLEEGTGQA
-866 LDHGSSPTVK
+866 LDNDSNPTAK
-876 DPVTVTPSSIPK
+876 DPVNVTPSPIPEP
-888 SSLAGCLQDRQF
+888 SLAGSLQDRPF

-906 GDSGPPS
+906 GDSGPPT
-913 RESVTRQEN
+913 RESATRQEN
-922 LKTEALDSAGAAP
+922 LKTEAPVSAGAAP
-935 WVPPL
+935 WMPG
-940 LSDKAVGRPD
+940 LSNDKAVGQPE
-950 PDSRDDV
+950 PDSREDV
-957 PSVEPQV
+957 PSVKPQV
-964 REEWEKDAPLVPAL
+964 GDEWEKAAPLIPASTGG
-978 PMRLTAE
+978 LTAE
-985 DGLDPS
+985 EGLDPPDS
-991 GQLWTVPSQ
+991 LASLWTVPSPR
-1000 GCVDSTGSDCKQ
+1000 CVASTGHDRRQ
-1012 LEVEKLRINGDS
+1012 LEGGKLKISGDS
-1024 EALSPHG
+1024 EVLSPHS

-1040 EGHLSEDSSEADLGE
+1040 EGHFSEDSIEAE
-1055 ATVKKRS
+1055 PSKAAVPKRS
-1062 LVVERDEKQDW
+1062 SAVEQGEKHVW
-1073 RCSASLSKVNGDL
+1073 NRSTSLSKVNGDL

-1092 DGMVVPQSWVS
+1092 DGMVAPQSWVS

-1118 ASTEYQPRPLSLGR
+1118 ASTEYQPRPVSLGR
-1132 PGSSVEATNPL
+1132 LASSVEATNPL

-1158 PPAHGDSKPKSPRLP
+1158 RPAHGGSKPESPRLP
-1173 LTKEQGRGGSL
+1173 LTTEQSHDGSL
-1184 RMGCL
+1184 HMGSL
-1189 QDPGGNSCRAG
+1189 QDPAESSCEVG
-1200 RSGPPSLRASKES
+1200 SSSPSSLRASKES
-1213 LLPESCEAST
+1213 LLPESREAST
-1223 DLATQAPGAPPKISK
+1223 GLARLEAAQAPGAPPKISK
-1238 TVPSVDSLYPVTNPT
+1238 HALTLGSLYPVTNPM

-1266 FSLFSFEDRLEA
+1266 FSPFSFEDQKEA
-1278 HDLSQGSNSHA
+1278 GDLSQCSNSSA
-1289 APGNLTTSRAPGFS
+1289 APGTSPGNLTTSRAPCCS
-1303 SPNVISSDPNQTG
+1303 SPIVVSSGPDQAG
-1316 RALGDQNSAR
+1316 RALGDQNSAG

-1334 SKTEAA
+1334 SKNEAA
-1340 ALQCPRPVEPTPLP
+1340 ALQCPRPVEPMPLP
-1354 AGAPP
+1354 ADAPP
-1359 SFPSRKLG
+1359 DFPSRKSG
-1367 PSKNSVSGGVQTA
+1367 PSKNSVSDGVQTA
-1380 REDWAPKPP
+1380 REDWASKPP
-1389 PISVGSTKSE
+1389 PASVGSIKSE

-1413 RNATGPG
+1413 RNVAGPS
-1420 PRELVDHLQGMPFV
+1420 PRELVDHLQGIPFV

-1450 TQPLEPSSIPSQLNI
+1450 SQPLEPSSIPSQLNI

-1484 YSSSSPTFPKG
+1484 YSSGSPTFAKG

>member
-1 MKDKQKRKKERTWA
+1 MKDKQKKKKERTWA
-15 EAARLNHSIMLP
+15 EAARL
-27 NGKMYCGSE
+27 
-36 HQNFTAYLQKSSFK
+36 
-50 NMSTNV
+50 V

-82 SGTSPLACLNAMLHS
+82 RSGTSPLACLNAMLHS
-97 NSRGAE
+97 NSRGGE

-124 WSRSPAAVEGEEPED
+124 WSRHPATVEGEEPED

-214 NGAHVESASGFSGR
+214 NGAHVESASG
-228 HADGESG
+228 
-235 SPSSSSSSGSL
+235 
-246 ALGSAAIRG
+246 
-255 QAEVARDPAPL
+255 Q
-266 LRGFRKPATGPM
+266 M

-320 LCLLPEV
+320 LFLLPEV
-327 DRQAGTDGL
+327 DRQVGTDGL

-404 ESLKQNVGQ
+404 ESLQQNVGQ
-413 GEAEIKSDLRVP
+413 EEAEIKSGLCVP
-425 GESTR
+425 GESAR
-430 PPRGPATRQRD
+430 SQRGPATRQRD

-460 YKKQEPEQAEVAKD
+460 YKKQEPEQAGVVKDAK
-474 TQSVA
+474 SVA
-479 PDMPL
+479 SDVPL
-484 YKDGEAE
+484 YKDGEA
-491 KDSAGAGGPHPPG
+491 KTDPAGLSSPHLPG

-509 PDPESPEFPAETGAS
+509 PDPEGPEFPVESVAS
-524 RIQSDP
+524 RIQTEP
-530 DDLARVSAS
+530 DNLARASAS
-539 PDRVLSLPQEAVD
+539 PDRIPSLPRETVD
-552 LEPKDQKRKSFEQ
+552 QEPKDQKRKSFEQ

-634 PITESSCRGWTG
+634 PTTESSCRGWTG

-652 IKARALQVR
+652 IKAHALQVR
-661 GARGHHC
+661 GARGHDC

-682 PGGGGGGATD
+682 PGGGGSGATD
-692 EGGGRDSSSGD
+692 EGGGRGGSSGD
-703 GGEARGHPEPR
+703 GGEACGHLEPR
-714 GAPSTSGE
+714 GSPSTPGK
-722 CASDL
+722 CTSDL
-727 QRTQLLPPCPLNGEH
+727 QRTQLLPPYSLNGEH
-742 TQAGVAVSRARRE
+742 TQAGTAMSRARRE
-755 DLAPLRKEKS
+755 DLASLRKEEN
-765 CPLQRVPDVL
+765 CLLQRASVGLRDGL
-775 TSALEDTSPLPVAPT
+775 GDASQLPIAPT
-790 GDQPRQAL
+790 GDQPCQAL
-798 PPLSSKTPA
+798 PPLSSQTSV
-807 AERAAEQPVL
+807 AERLVEQPQL
-817 HLDGRTECGFG
+817 HLDVRTECESG

-833 GDNEERG
+833 SDDEEQG
-840 PTIPPENGPVQ
+840 PTTPTDSGPIP
-851 SLAGDVVLEEGTCQA
+851 SLVGDDTLEKGTGQT
-866 LDHGSSPTVK
+866 LDSHPTMK
-876 DPVTVTPSSIPK
+876 DPVNVTPSSTPE
-888 SSLAGCLQDRQF
+888 SSSTDCLQNRPF
-900 DDESGL
+900 DDKLGL
-906 GDSGPPS
+906 GDSCLPM
-913 RESVTRQEN
+913 RESDTRQEN
-922 LKTEALDSAGAAP
+922 LKTKALVSNSSVHWMPIPSNDDVVKQP
-935 WVPPL
+935 EPE
-940 LSDKAVGRPD
+940 
-950 PDSRDDV
+950 SREHV
-957 PSVEPQV
+957 PSVEPRV
-964 REEWEKDAPLVPAL
+964 GEEWEKAAPTLPAL
-978 PMRLTAE
+978 PGDLTAE
-985 DGLDPS
+985 EGLGPPDS
-991 GQLWTVPSQ
+991 LTSLWTVPSR
-1000 GCVDSTGSDCKQ
+1000 GDDDSTGSYCQQVD
-1012 LEVEKLRINGDS
+1012 VEKLKINGDS
-1024 EALSPHG
+1024 EALSPHS

-1040 EGHLSEDSSEADLGE
+1040 EGHLTEDSSEADSSEAE
-1055 ATVKKRS
+1055 ATKGSSVNK
-1062 LVVERDEKQDW
+1062 DEKPIGTSWNQ
-1073 RCSASLSKVNGDL
+1073 SASLSKVNGDL
-1086 SLVTRT
+1086 RLVTRT
-1092 DGMVVPQSWVS
+1092 DGMVASQSWVS
-1103 RVCAVPQ
+1103 RVCAVRQ

-1118 ASTEYQPRPLSLGR
+1118 ANTEYQPRAMCPSR

-1143 VMQLLQGSLPLEKVL
+1143 VMQLLQGNLPLEKVL
-1158 PPAHGDSKPKSPRLP
+1158 PPAHDDSTPEAPQVP
-1173 LTKEQGRGGSL
+1173 LTKEQSHGSLHVGSLHGLEENSGVVGGSS
-1184 RMGCL
+1184 
-1189 QDPGGNSCRAG
+1189 PV
-1200 RSGPPSLRASKES
+1200 SLRALKEP
-1213 LLPESCEAST
+1213 LLPDSYET
-1223 DLATQAPGAPPKISK
+1223 GPGLARIEVTQAPGAPQKNSK
-1238 TVPSVDSLYPVTNPT
+1238 TVPSFDSLHPVTNPIT
-1253 AASGKV
+1253 SSRKL
-1259 EVDSKEQ
+1259 EEMDPKEQ
-1266 FSLFSFEDRLEA
+1266 FSSFSCEDQKEVCA
-1278 HDLSQGSNSHA
+1278 VSQDSNSNA
-1289 APGNLTTSRAPGFS
+1289 APGKSPGDLTTSRTPRFS
-1303 SPNVISSDPNQTG
+1303 SPNVISFGPEQTG
-1316 RALGDQNSAR
+1316 RALGDQSNVT

-1334 SKTEAA
+1334 SGNVAA
-1340 ALQCPRPVEPTPLP
+1340 TLQRPRPADPMPLP
-1354 AGAPP
+1354 AEIPP
-1359 SFPSRKLG
+1359 VFPSGKLG
-1367 PSKNSVSGGVQTA
+1367 PSTNSMSGGVQTP
-1380 REDWAPKPP
+1380 REDWAAKPHA
-1389 PISVGSTKSE
+1389 SVGSVKNG
-1399 KTFGGGPLK
+1399 KTFVGGPLK

-1413 RNATGPG
+1413 RKATGRSPL
-1420 PRELVDHLQGMPFV
+1420 ELVGHLQGMPFV
-1434 LDLPFWK
+1434 MDLPFWK

-1450 TQPLEPSSIPSQLNI
+1450 SEPLEPPSLPSQLSI

-1495 LAGSVVQLSHKANF
+1495 LAGSVVQLSHKAKF

>member
-15 EAARLNHSIMLP
+15 EAARL
-27 NGKMYCGSE
+27 
-36 HQNFTAYLQKSSFK
+36 
-50 NMSTNV
+50 V

-82 SGTSPLACLNAMLHS
+82 RSGTSPLACLNAMLHS
-97 NSRGAE
+97 NSRGGE

-124 WSRSPAAVEGEEPED
+124 WSRNPAAAEGEEPED

-214 NGAHVESASGFSGR
+214 NGAHVESASG
-228 HADGESG
+228 
-235 SPSSSSSSGSL
+235 
-246 ALGSAAIRG
+246 
-255 QAEVARDPAPL
+255 Q
-266 LRGFRKPATGPM
+266 M

-320 LCLLPEV
+320 LFLLPEV
-327 DRQAGTDGL
+327 DRQVGTDGL

-404 ESLKQNVGQ
+404 ESLQQNVGQ
-413 GEAEIKSDLRVP
+413 EEAEIKSGLRVP
-425 GESTR
+425 GESVR
-430 PPRGPATRQRD
+430 PQRGPATRQRD
-441 GHFKKRSR
+441 GHYKKRSR

-455 ARRNL
+455 ARGNL
-460 YKKQEPEQAEVAKD
+460 YKKQEPEQAGVAKD
-474 TQSVA
+474 AKSVA
-479 PDMPL
+479 PDIPR

-491 KDSAGAGGPHPPG
+491 TDSAGRSSPHLPRM
-504 TSSAA
+504 SSAA
-509 PDPESPEFPAETGAS
+509 PNSEAPKFPVEPVAS
-524 RIQSDP
+524 RIPTEP
-530 DDLARVSAS
+530 DNSAHASASS
-539 PDRVLSLPQEAVD
+539 PDRIPNLPPETVD
-552 LEPKDQKRKSFEQ
+552 QEPKDQKRKSFEQ

-626 YQICPRII
+626 YQICPRIV
-634 PITESSCRGWTG
+634 PITEPSCRGWTG
-646 ARTLAD
+646 TRTLAD
-652 IKARALQVR
+652 IKARALQAR

-682 PGGGGGGATD
+682 PGGGGGGTTD
-692 EGGGRDSSSGD
+692 EGGGRGTSSSGD
-703 GGEARGHPEPR
+703 GSEACGHPEPR
-714 GAPSTSGE
+714 GATSTPGE

-727 QRTQLLPPCPLNGEH
+727 QRTQLLPPCPLNEGH
-742 TQAGVAVSRARRE
+742 AQAGTAMSRARRE
-755 DLAPLRKEKS
+755 ELASLRQEES
-765 CPLQRVPDVL
+765 CPLQRVPVVF
-775 TSALEDTSPLPVAPT
+775 TSGLEDTSQLPIAPT
-790 GDQPRQAL
+790 GDQPCQAL
-798 PPLSSKTPA
+798 PPLSSQTPI
-807 AERAAEQPVL
+807 AERLVEQPKL
-817 HLDGRTECGFG
+817 HLDVRTECESG

-833 GDNEERG
+833 RDNEKRG
-840 PTIPPENGPVQ
+840 PTVIPEDGPVQ
-851 SLAGDVVLEEGTCQA
+851 SLVGGVLEEGTGLA
-866 LDHGSSPTVK
+866 LDSKP
-876 DPVTVTPSSIPK
+876 PVTVPVDVTQSSTPE
-888 SSLAGCLQDRQF
+888 SSLAHCLQDRPF
-900 DDESGL
+900 DDELVL
-906 GDSGPPS
+906 GDSCPAM
-913 RESVTRQEN
+913 RESDSRKEN
-922 LKTEALDSAGAAP
+922 LKTKTLISDSATP
-935 WVPPL
+935 WLPI
-940 LSDKAVGRPD
+940 LSDDEVVKQPE
-950 PDSRDDV
+950 PESRENV
-957 PSVEPQV
+957 PCVEPQV
-964 REEWEKDAPLVPAL
+964 GEEWEKAAPFIPAL
-978 PMRLTAE
+978 PGALTAE
-985 DGLDPS
+985 EGIDAPGNLPS
-991 GQLWTVPSQ
+991 LWTVLSQ
-1000 GCVDSTGSDCKQ
+1000 AGVDSAGSACKQ
-1012 LEVEKLRINGDS
+1012 VDTEKLKINGDS
-1024 EALSPHG
+1024 EVLSPHS

-1040 EGHLSEDSSEADLGE
+1040 EGHLTEDSSEADTGE
-1055 ATVKKRS
+1055 ATVMKGS
-1062 LVVERDEKQDW
+1062 LVDKDEKHDW
-1073 RCSASLSKVNGDL
+1073 NRSVSLSKVNGDL
-1086 SLVTRT
+1086 SLVART
-1092 DGMVVPQSWVS
+1092 DGMITPQSWVS

-1118 ASTEYQPRPLSLGR
+1118 ASTEYQPKPTCLAR
-1132 PGSSVEATNPL
+1132 PGSSVEPANPL
-1143 VMQLLQGSLPLEKVL
+1143 VIQLLQGKLALEKVL
-1158 PPAHGDSKPKSPRLP
+1158 PPAHGGIKPESPQLP
-1173 LTKEQGRGGSL
+1173 LTKEQSHGGSTSMGSL
-1184 RMGCL
+1184 RN
-1189 QDPGGNSCRAG
+1189 PGENSHLVV
-1200 RSGPPSLRASKES
+1200 RSSPTSLRALKEPLLSKSCDAGTS
-1213 LLPESCEAST
+1213 LARIE
-1223 DLATQAPGAPPKISK
+1223 ATQAPGVPQKISK
-1238 TVPSVDSLYPVTNPT
+1238 TAPSFDSLHPVTHLMT
-1253 AASGKV
+1253 SSGKM
-1259 EVDSKEQ
+1259 EELDSKEQ
-1266 FSLFSFEDRLEA
+1266 FSSFSFEDQKEIHA
-1278 HDLSQGSNSHA
+1278 MSQCSNSNA
-1289 APGNLTTSRAPGFS
+1289 APGKSPGDLPTSRAPCFS
-1303 SPNVISSDPNQTG
+1303 SPNVISFGPEQTG
-1316 RALGDQNSAR
+1316 RALGDQNNVG

-1334 SKTEAA
+1334 SGSVTAT
-1340 ALQCPRPVEPTPLP
+1340 LQCPRPADPTPLP
-1354 AGAPP
+1354 AEVPP
-1359 SFPSRKLG
+1359 VFPSGKLG
-1367 PSKNSVSGGVQTA
+1367 PSKNSVPSGVQTA

-1389 PISVGSTKSE
+1389 PASVGSIKNE
-1399 KTFGGGPLK
+1399 KTFVGGPVK

-1413 RNATGPG
+1413 RKAAGHSPL
-1420 PRELVDHLQGMPFV
+1420 ELVGHWQGMPFV
-1434 LDLPFWK
+1434 MDLPFWK

-1450 TQPLEPSSIPSQLNI
+1450 NEPLEPPSIPSQLNI

-1484 YSSSSPTFPKG
+1484 YSSSSPSFPKG

>member
-15 EAARLNHSIMLP
+15 EAARL
-27 NGKMYCGSE
+27 
-36 HQNFTAYLQKSSFK
+36 
-50 NMSTNV
+50 V

-97 NSRGAE
+97 NSRGGE

-173 ESQSRPL
+173 ESQSRPH

-214 NGAHVESASGFSGR
+214 NGAHVESASG
-228 HADGESG
+228 
-235 SPSSSSSSGSL
+235 
-246 ALGSAAIRG
+246 
-255 QAEVARDPAPL
+255 Q
-266 LRGFRKPATGPM
+266 M

-320 LCLLPEV
+320 LFLLPEV
-327 DRQAGTDGL
+327 DRQVGTDGL

-390 FEDYYGQKLGLTKE
+390 FEDYYGQKLGLSKE
-404 ESLKQNVGQ
+404 ESLQQNVGQ
-413 GEAEIKSDLRVP
+413 EEVEIKSDLRVS

-430 PPRGPATRQRD
+430 PQRGPATRQRD

-479 PDMPL
+479 PDIPL
-484 YKDGEAE
+484 YKDGEA
-491 KDSAGAGGPHPPG
+491 KTDAAGVGGPHLPG

-509 PDPESPEFPAETGAS
+509 SNPESSEFPVETVAS
-524 RIQSDP
+524 RIQPNP
-530 DDLARVSAS
+530 DDLARVSTS
-539 PDRVLSLPQEAVD
+539 PDRIPSLPQETVD
-552 LEPKDQKRKSFEQ
+552 QEPKDQKRKSFEQ

-626 YQICPRII
+626 YQICPRIV

-646 ARTLAD
+646 TRTLAD

-692 EGGGRDSSSGD
+692 EGGGRGIGSGD
-703 GGEARGHPEPR
+703 GGEACGHPEPR
-714 GAPSTSGE
+714 GAPGTPGE

-742 TQAGVAVSRARRE
+742 VHPGSAVSRAKRE
-755 DLAPLRKEKS
+755 DLASPRKEKS
-765 CPLQRVPDVL
+765 YPRQRVPDGL
-775 TSALEDTSPLPVAPT
+775 RSGLEDASRLPIAPT

-798 PPLSSKTPA
+798 LPLPSKTPA
-807 AERAAEQPVL
+807 PERLVEQPAL
-817 HLDGRTECGFG
+817 HLGGRTECGSG

-833 GDNEERG
+833 RGNEERG
-840 PTIPPENGPVQ
+840 PTIPLESSPVQ
-851 SLAGDVVLEEGTCQA
+851 ALAGDVGLEEGTGQA
-866 LDHGSSPTVK
+866 LDSDSNPTVK
-876 DPVTVTPSSIPK
+876 DPVNVTPSPIPEP
-888 SSLAGCLQDRQF
+888 SLAGSLQDRPF

-906 GDSGPPS
+906 GGSGPPT
-913 RESVTRQEN
+913 RESATRQEN
-922 LKTEALDSAGAAP
+922 LKTEAPVSAGAAP
-935 WVPPL
+935 WMPG
-940 LSDKAVGRPD
+940 LSNDKAVGQPE
-950 PDSRDDV
+950 PDSREDV

-964 REEWEKDAPLVPAL
+964 GEEWEKAAPLIPAS
-978 PMRLTAE
+978 PGGLTAE
-985 DGLDPS
+985 EGLDPPDS
-991 GQLWTVPSQ
+991 SASLWTVPSP
-1000 GCVDSTGSDCKQ
+1000 GCVASTGHDRRQ
-1012 LEVEKLRINGDS
+1012 LEGGKLKISGDS
-1024 EALSPHG
+1024 EVLSPHS

-1040 EGHLSEDSSEADLGE
+1040 EGHFSEDSIEAEPSEA
-1055 ATVKKRS
+1055 AVPKRS
-1062 LVVERDEKQDW
+1062 SAVEQGEKHAW
-1073 RCSASLSKVNGDL
+1073 NRSTSLSKVNGDL

-1092 DGMVVPQSWVS
+1092 DGMVAPQSWVS

-1118 ASTEYQPRPLSLGR
+1118 ASTEYQPRPVSLGR
-1132 PGSSVEATNPL
+1132 LASSVEATNPL

-1158 PPAHGDSKPKSPRLP
+1158 RPARGGSKPESPRLP
-1173 LTKEQGRGGSL
+1173 LTTEPSHDGSL
-1184 RMGCL
+1184 HVGSL
-1189 QDPGGNSCRAG
+1189 QDPAESSCEVG
-1200 RSGPPSLRASKES
+1200 SSSPSSLRASKES
-1213 LLPESCEAST
+1213 LLPESREAST
-1223 DLATQAPGAPPKISK
+1223 GLARLEAAQAPGAPPKISK
-1238 TVPSVDSLYPVTNPT
+1238 HALSLGSLYPVTNPV

-1266 FSLFSFEDRLEA
+1266 FSPFSFEDQKEVG
-1278 HDLSQGSNSHA
+1278 DLSQCSNSSA
-1289 APGNLTTSRAPGFS
+1289 APGTSPGNLTTSRAPCFS
-1303 SPNVISSDPNQTG
+1303 SPVVVSSGPDQAG
-1316 RALGDQNSAR
+1316 RALGDQNSAG

-1334 SKTEAA
+1334 SKNEAA

-1354 AGAPP
+1354 ADAPP
-1359 SFPSRKLG
+1359 DFPSRKLG

-1389 PISVGSTKSE
+1389 PASVGSIKSE
-1399 KTFGGGPLK
+1399 KTFGGGPPK

-1413 RNATGPG
+1413 RNVAGPG
-1420 PRELVDHLQGMPFV
+1420 PRELVDHLQGIPFV

-1450 TQPLEPSSIPSQLNI
+1450 SQPLEPSSIPSQLNI

-1484 YSSSSPTFPKG
+1484 YSSGSPTFAKG

>member
-15 EAARLNHSIMLP
+15 EAARL
-27 NGKMYCGSE
+27 
-36 HQNFTAYLQKSSFK
+36 
-50 NMSTNV
+50 V

-82 SGTSPLACLNAMLHS
+82 RSGTSPLACLNAMLHS
-97 NSRGAE
+97 NSRGGE

-165 SSNASCST
+165 SSNASCSA

-180 SNPRDSYRAS
+180 SSPRDSHRAS

-214 NGAHVESASGFSGR
+214 NGAHVESASG
-228 HADGESG
+228 
-235 SPSSSSSSGSL
+235 
-246 ALGSAAIRG
+246 
-255 QAEVARDPAPL
+255 Q
-266 LRGFRKPATGPM
+266 M

-312 PSHFQQQL
+312 PAHFQQQL
-320 LCLLPEV
+320 LFLLPEV
-327 DRQAGTDGL
+327 DRQVGTDGL

-404 ESLKQNVGQ
+404 ESLHQNVGHE
-413 GEAEIKSDLRVP
+413 EADIKSDLRVP
-425 GESTR
+425 GESAR
-430 PPRGPATRQRD
+430 PQRGPATRQRD

-460 YKKQEPEQAEVAKD
+460 YKKQEPEQAGVAKD

-479 PDMPL
+479 PDIPV

-491 KDSAGAGGPHPPG
+491 SDSAEAGSPHLPG
-504 TSSAA
+504 TASVV
-509 PDPESPEFPAETGAS
+509 PDPESPEFLTQPVAS
-524 RIQSDP
+524 RTQTDP
-530 DDLARVSAS
+530 GDLARASVS
-539 PDRVLSLPQEAVD
+539 PDRIPSLPQETAD
-552 LEPKDQKRKSFEQ
+552 QEPKDQKRKSFEQ

-592 TEKPQPTKEEPK
+592 AEKPQPTKEEPK

-626 YQICPRII
+626 YQICPRIV

-692 EGGGRDSSSGD
+692 EGGGRGGSSSD
-703 GGEARGHPEPR
+703 GGEACAHPEPS
-714 GAPSTSGE
+714 GAPGTPGE

-727 QRTQLLPPCPLNGEH
+727 QRTQLLPPRPLNGEH
-742 TQAGVAVSRARRE
+742 IQAGTAMSRARRE
-755 DLAPLRKEKS
+755 DLIALRKEES
-765 CPLQRVPDVL
+765 CPRQRVPDVL
-775 TSALEDTSPLPVAPT
+775 TSGLEDASQLPIAPT
-790 GDQPRQAL
+790 GDQPCQAL
-798 PPLSSKTPA
+798 PPLSSQTPA
-807 AERAAEQPVL
+807 PERLVEQPAL
-817 HLDGRTECGFG
+817 HLDVRTEHEPG

-833 GDNEERG
+833 SDDEDRG
-840 PTIPPENGPVQ
+840 PSLPPDSGPVQ
-851 SLAGDVVLEEGTCQA
+851 SLLGDVVLEGGPGQA
-866 LDHGSSPTVK
+866 LDRDDHPTMK
-876 DPVTVTPSSIPK
+876 DPVNVTPSSTTVLP
-888 SSLAGCLQDRQF
+888 LAGCPQDRRC
-900 DDESGL
+900 DEELGL
-906 GDSGPPS
+906 GDSCPPT
-913 RESVTRQEN
+913 RESATRQED
-922 LKTEALDSAGAAP
+922 LTTEALVSDGAAP
-935 WVPPL
+935 WVL
-940 LSDKAVGRPD
+940 GLSKDEAVGQPGPD
-950 PDSRDDV
+950 LRERV
-957 PSVEPQV
+957 PSVEPQAV
-964 REEWEKDAPLVPAL
+964 EEWEKAVPIIPAL
-978 PMRLTAE
+978 PGELTAGE
-985 DGLDPS
+985 GLDPPNHFPL
-991 GQLWTVPSQ
+991 LWTVPSQ
-1000 GCVDSTGSDCKQ
+1000 GCADDGAGSDRNPV
-1012 LEVEKLRINGDS
+1012 EGEKLRINGDS

-1040 EGHLSEDSSEADLGE
+1040 EGHLSEDSSEADSSE
-1055 ATVKKRS
+1055 ATIVKRP
-1062 LVVERDEKQDW
+1062 LVVDTDEKHSW
-1073 RCSASLSKVNGDL
+1073 NHSASLSKMNGNR

-1092 DGMVVPQSWVS
+1092 DSMATPQSWVS
-1103 RVCAVPQ
+1103 RVCAAPQ

-1118 ASTEYQPRPLSLGR
+1118 ASTEYQPRLMSLGR
-1132 PGSSVEATNPL
+1132 PGSSLEATNPL
-1143 VMQLLQGSLPLEKVL
+1143 VMQLLQGNLPLEKVL
-1158 PPAHGDSKPKSPRLP
+1158 PPAQGTGRPESPRLP
-1173 LTKEQGRGGSL
+1173 LMKEQNLGGSL
-1184 RMGCL
+1184 GVRSL
-1189 QDPGGNSCRAG
+1189 QDSAENSCVVGKSSSR
-1200 RSGPPSLRASKES
+1200 PVRASKEPLLSESRETS
-1213 LLPESCEAST
+1213 LG
-1223 DLATQAPGAPPKISK
+1223 LARLEPSQAPGAPQKISK
-1238 TVPSVDSLYPVTNPT
+1238 TVPGLDSLYAGTQLT
-1253 AASGKV
+1253 AASGKA

-1266 FSLFSFEDRLEA
+1266 FSPASLEDKEA
-1278 HDLSQGSNSHA
+1278 SDVSQCSNLNATPARS
-1289 APGNLTTSRAPGFS
+1289 PGNLTTSRAPCFS
-1303 SPNVISSDPNQTG
+1303 SPNAVSLDPDQTG
-1316 RALGDQNSAR
+1316 RALGSQNSAG

-1334 SKTEAA
+1334 PRNEAA
-1340 ALQCPRPVEPTPLP
+1340 ALQRPRPVEPMPLP
-1354 AGAPP
+1354 ADAPP
-1359 SFPSRKLG
+1359 GFPSRKLG

-1389 PISVGSTKSE
+1389 PVSVGGIKSE
-1399 KTFGGGPLK
+1399 KTSGGSPLK

-1420 PRELVDHLQGMPFV
+1420 PRELVDQLQGMPFV

-1441 LPREPGKGL
+1441 LPREPGKGPG
-1450 TQPLEPSSIPSQLNI
+1450 QPLEPSSIPSQLNI

-1509 GASHSASLSLQMFTD
+1509 SASHSTSLSLQMFAD

>member
-15 EAARLNHSIMLP
+15 EAARL
-27 NGKMYCGSE
+27 
-36 HQNFTAYLQKSSFK
+36 
-50 NMSTNV
+50 V

-82 SGTSPLACLNAMLHS
+82 RSGTSPLACLNAMLHS
-97 NSRGAE
+97 NSRGGE

-113 SLFTLKKDALQ
+113 SLFTLKVKTPNMANSQEPTACSLPVTAPFFPLKKDALQ
-124 WSRSPAAVEGEEPED
+124 WSRNPAAAEGEEPED

-214 NGAHVESASGFSGR
+214 NGAHVESASG
-228 HADGESG
+228 
-235 SPSSSSSSGSL
+235 
-246 ALGSAAIRG
+246 
-255 QAEVARDPAPL
+255 Q
-266 LRGFRKPATGPM
+266 M

-320 LCLLPEV
+320 LFLLPEV
-327 DRQAGTDGL
+327 DRQVGTDGL

-404 ESLKQNVGQ
+404 ESLQQNVGQ
-413 GEAEIKSDLRVP
+413 EEAEIKSGLRVP
-425 GESTR
+425 GESVR
-430 PPRGPATRQRD
+430 PQRGPATRQRD
-441 GHFKKRSR
+441 GHYKKRSR

-455 ARRNL
+455 ARGNL
-460 YKKQEPEQAEVAKD
+460 YKKQEPEQAGVAKD
-474 TQSVA
+474 AKSVA
-479 PDMPL
+479 PDIPR

-491 KDSAGAGGPHPPG
+491 TDSAGRSSPHLPRM
-504 TSSAA
+504 SSAA
-509 PDPESPEFPAETGAS
+509 PNSEAPKFPVEPVAS
-524 RIQSDP
+524 RIPTEP
-530 DDLARVSAS
+530 DNSAHASASS
-539 PDRVLSLPQEAVD
+539 PDRIPNLPPETVD
-552 LEPKDQKRKSFEQ
+552 QEPKDQKRKSFEQ

-626 YQICPRII
+626 YQICPRIV
-634 PITESSCRGWTG
+634 PITEPSCRGWTG
-646 ARTLAD
+646 TRTLAD
-652 IKARALQVR
+652 IKARALQAR

-682 PGGGGGGATD
+682 PGGGGGGTTD
-692 EGGGRDSSSGD
+692 EGGGRGTSSSGD
-703 GGEARGHPEPR
+703 GSEACGHPEPR
-714 GAPSTSGE
+714 GATSTPGE

-727 QRTQLLPPCPLNGEH
+727 QRTQLLPPCPLNEGH
-742 TQAGVAVSRARRE
+742 AQAGTAMSRARRE
-755 DLAPLRKEKS
+755 ELASLRQEES
-765 CPLQRVPDVL
+765 CPLQRVPVVF
-775 TSALEDTSPLPVAPT
+775 TSGLEDTSQLPIAPT
-790 GDQPRQAL
+790 GDQPCQAL
-798 PPLSSKTPA
+798 PPLSSQTPI
-807 AERAAEQPVL
+807 AERLVEQPKL
-817 HLDGRTECGFG
+817 HLDVRTECESG

-833 GDNEERG
+833 RDNEKRG
-840 PTIPPENGPVQ
+840 PTVIPEDGPVQ
-851 SLAGDVVLEEGTCQA
+851 SLVGGVLEEGTGLA
-866 LDHGSSPTVK
+866 LDSKP
-876 DPVTVTPSSIPK
+876 PVTVPVDVTQSSTPE
-888 SSLAGCLQDRQF
+888 SSLAHCLQDRPF
-900 DDESGL
+900 DDELVL
-906 GDSGPPS
+906 GDSCPAM
-913 RESVTRQEN
+913 RESDSRKEN
-922 LKTEALDSAGAAP
+922 LKTKTLISDSATP
-935 WVPPL
+935 WLPI
-940 LSDKAVGRPD
+940 LSDDEVVKQPE
-950 PDSRDDV
+950 PESRENV
-957 PSVEPQV
+957 PCVEPQV
-964 REEWEKDAPLVPAL
+964 GEEWEKAAPFIPAL
-978 PMRLTAE
+978 PGALTAE
-985 DGLDPS
+985 EGIDAPGNLPS
-991 GQLWTVPSQ
+991 LWTVLSQ
-1000 GCVDSTGSDCKQ
+1000 AGVDSAGSACKQ
-1012 LEVEKLRINGDS
+1012 VDTEKLKINGDS
-1024 EALSPHG
+1024 EVLSPHS

-1040 EGHLSEDSSEADLGE
+1040 EGHLTEDSSEADTGE
-1055 ATVKKRS
+1055 ATVMKGS
-1062 LVVERDEKQDW
+1062 LVDKDEKHDW
-1073 RCSASLSKVNGDL
+1073 NRSVSLSKVNGDL
-1086 SLVTRT
+1086 SLVART
-1092 DGMVVPQSWVS
+1092 DGMITPQSWVS

-1118 ASTEYQPRPLSLGR
+1118 ASTEYQPKPTCLAR
-1132 PGSSVEATNPL
+1132 PGSSVEPANPL
-1143 VMQLLQGSLPLEKVL
+1143 VIQLLQGKLALEKVL
-1158 PPAHGDSKPKSPRLP
+1158 PPAHGGIKPESPQLP
-1173 LTKEQGRGGSL
+1173 LTKEQSHGGSTSMGSL
-1184 RMGCL
+1184 RN
-1189 QDPGGNSCRAG
+1189 PGENSHLVV
-1200 RSGPPSLRASKES
+1200 RSSPTSLRALKEPLLSKSCDAGTS
-1213 LLPESCEAST
+1213 LARIE
-1223 DLATQAPGAPPKISK
+1223 ATQAPGVPQKISK
-1238 TVPSVDSLYPVTNPT
+1238 TAPSFDSLHPVTHLMT
-1253 AASGKV
+1253 SSGKM
-1259 EVDSKEQ
+1259 EELDSKEQ
-1266 FSLFSFEDRLEA
+1266 FSSFSFEDQKEIHA
-1278 HDLSQGSNSHA
+1278 MSQCSNSNA
-1289 APGNLTTSRAPGFS
+1289 APGKSPGDLPTSRAPCFS
-1303 SPNVISSDPNQTG
+1303 SPNVISFGPEQTG
-1316 RALGDQNSAR
+1316 RALGDQNNVG

-1334 SKTEAA
+1334 SGSVTAT
-1340 ALQCPRPVEPTPLP
+1340 LQCPRPADPTPLP
-1354 AGAPP
+1354 AEVPP
-1359 SFPSRKLG
+1359 VFPSGKLG
-1367 PSKNSVSGGVQTA
+1367 PSKNSVPSGVQTA

-1389 PISVGSTKSE
+1389 PASVGSIKNE
-1399 KTFGGGPLK
+1399 KTFVGGPVK

-1413 RNATGPG
+1413 RKAAGHSPL
-1420 PRELVDHLQGMPFV
+1420 ELVGHWQGMPFV
-1434 LDLPFWK
+1434 MDLPFWK

-1450 TQPLEPSSIPSQLNI
+1450 NEPLEPPSIPSQLNI

-1484 YSSSSPTFPKG
+1484 YSSSSPSFPKG

>member
-15 EAARLNHSIMLP
+15 EAARL
-27 NGKMYCGSE
+27 
-36 HQNFTAYLQKSSFK
+36 
-50 NMSTNV
+50 V

-82 SGTSPLACLNAMLHS
+82 RLFLLMLLSALLLDHCTYRSGTSPLACLNAMLHS
-97 NSRGAE
+97 NSRGGE

-165 SSNASCST
+165 SSNASCSA

-180 SNPRDSYRAS
+180 SNPRDTYRAS

-235 SPSSSSSSGSL
+235 SPSSSSSGSL
-246 ALGSAAIRG
+246 ALGSAATRG

-266 LRGFRKPATGPM
+266 LRGFRKPATGQM

-312 PSHFQQQL
+312 PAHFQQQL
-320 LCLLPEV
+320 LFLLPEV
-327 DRQAGTDGL
+327 DRQVGTDGL

-404 ESLKQNVGQ
+404 ESLHQNVGHE
-413 GEAEIKSDLRVP
+413 EAEIKSDLCVP
-425 GESTR
+425 GESAR
-430 PPRGPATRQRD
+430 PQRGPATRQRD

-460 YKKQEPEQAEVAKD
+460 YKKQEPEQAGVAKD

-479 PDMPL
+479 PDIPL
-484 YKDGEAE
+484 YKDGEA
-491 KDSAGAGGPHPPG
+491 KSDSAEAGSPHLPG
-504 TSSAA
+504 SASAA
-509 PDPESPEFPAETGAS
+509 PDPESPEFLTQPVAS
-524 RIQSDP
+524 RTQTDP
-530 DDLARVSAS
+530 GDLAHASVS
-539 PDRVLSLPQEAVD
+539 PDRIPSLPQENAD
-552 LEPKDQKRKSFEQ
+552 QEPKDQKRKSFEQ

-626 YQICPRII
+626 YQICPRIV

-692 EGGGRDSSSGD
+692 EGGGRGGGSGD
-703 GGEARGHPEPR
+703 GGEACGHPEPS
-714 GAPSTSGE
+714 GAPDTPGE
-722 CASDL
+722 RASDL
-727 QRTQLLPPCPLNGEH
+727 QRTQLLPSCPLNGEH
-742 TQAGVAVSRARRE
+742 IQAGTAVSRARRE
-755 DLAPLRKEKS
+755 ELIALRKEES

-775 TSALEDTSPLPVAPT
+775 TSGLEVGASQLPIAPT
-790 GDQPRQAL
+790 GDKPCQAL
-798 PPLSSKTPA
+798 PLLSSQTPA
-807 AERAAEQPVL
+807 PERLVEQPPL
-817 HLDGRTECGFG
+817 HLDVRTEHESG

-833 GDNEERG
+833 NDDEDRG
-840 PTIPPENGPVQ
+840 PSLSAESGPVQ
-851 SLAGDVVLEEGTCQA
+851 SLVGDVVLEGGPGQA
-866 LDHGSSPTVK
+866 LERDSNPSMK
-876 DPVTVTPSSIPK
+876 DPVNVTPNSASESP
-888 SSLAGCLQDRQF
+888 LANCLQDRQY
-900 DDESGL
+900 DEELGL
-906 GDSGPPS
+906 GDSSSPT
-913 RESVTRQEN
+913 RESATRQED
-922 LKTEALDSAGAAP
+922 LTTEALVSDGAAP
-935 WVPPL
+935 WVPG
-940 LSDKAVGRPD
+940 LSKDEAVGQPE
-950 PDSRDDV
+950 PDSRELV
-957 PSVEPQV
+957 PSVEPQAV
-964 REEWEKDAPLVPAL
+964 EEWEKAAAFIPAL
-978 PMRLTAE
+978 PGELTAGE
-985 DGLDPS
+985 GLDPPNHFPL
-991 GQLWTVPSQ
+991 LWTVPSR
-1000 GCVDSTGSDCKQ
+1000 GCTDRAGSDRKPV
-1012 LEVEKLRINGDS
+1012 EGEKLKINGDS

-1040 EGHLSEDSSEADLGE
+1040 EGQLSEDSSEADPSE
-1055 ATVKKRS
+1055 ATMVKRA
-1062 LVVERDEKQDW
+1062 LVADTDEKRNW
-1073 RCSASLSKVNGDL
+1073 NPSASLSKVNGDR

-1092 DGMVVPQSWVS
+1092 DSLATPQSWVS

-1118 ASTEYQPRPLSLGR
+1118 ASTEYQPRLMSLGR
-1132 PGSSVEATNPL
+1132 AGSSLEATNPL
-1143 VMQLLQGSLPLEKVL
+1143 VMQLLQGNLPLEKVL
-1158 PPAHGDSKPKSPRLP
+1158 PPAQGSSKPESPGLPLMKEQSLGSSLGAGALQDSAENSCAVGRSSPR
-1173 LTKEQGRGGSL
+1173 
-1184 RMGCL
+1184 
-1189 QDPGGNSCRAG
+1189 AI
-1200 RSGPPSLRASKES
+1200 RASKEP
-1213 LLPESCEAST
+1213 LLPDSHEAGTS
-1223 DLATQAPGAPPKISK
+1223 LARLEPTHAPGAPQKISK
-1238 TVPSVDSLYPVTNPT
+1238 TVPSLDSLFPVTELT
-1253 AASGKV
+1253 TASGKV
-1259 EVDSKEQ
+1259 EEVDSKER
-1266 FSLFSFEDRLEA
+1266 FSTVSLEDQKEA
-1278 HDLSQGSNSHA
+1278 VDVSQRSNSNA
-1289 APGNLTTSRAPGFS
+1289 APGKSPGNLTTSRDPCFS
-1303 SPNVISSDPNQTG
+1303 SPNAISLDPDQTG
-1316 RALGDQNSAR
+1316 RALGNQNSTG

-1334 SKTEAA
+1334 PRNEAA
-1340 ALQCPRPVEPTPLP
+1340 ALQCPRPMEPTPLP
-1354 AGAPP
+1354 ADAPP

-1367 PSKNSVSGGVQTA
+1367 PSKNSVSGGVQTT

-1389 PISVGSTKSE
+1389 PASVGSIKSE
-1399 KTFGGGPLK
+1399 KTFEGGPLK

-1441 LPREPGKGL
+1441 LPREPGKGPG
-1450 TQPLEPSSIPSQLNI
+1450 QPLEPSSIPSQLNI

-1484 YSSSSPTFPKG
+1484 YASSSPTFPKG

>member
-1 MKDKQKRKKERTWA
+1 
-15 EAARLNHSIMLP
+15 
-27 NGKMYCGSE
+27 
-36 HQNFTAYLQKSSFK
+36 
-50 NMSTNV
+50 
-56 LENYS
+56 
-61 DAPMTP
+61 MTP

-82 SGTSPLACLNAMLHS
+82 RSGTSPLACLNAMLHS
-97 NSRGAE
+97 NSRGGE

-124 WSRSPAAVEGEEPED
+124 WSRNTAAVEGEEPED
-139 TADVESCGS
+139 SADVESCGS

-173 ESQSRPL
+173 ESQNRPL
-180 SNPRDSYRAS
+180 SSPRDSYRTS

-214 NGAHVESASGFSGR
+214 NGAHVESAAGFSGR

-235 SPSSSSSSGSL
+235 SPSSSSSGSL

-266 LRGFRKPATGPM
+266 LRGFRKPATGQV

-320 LCLLPEV
+320 LFLLPEV
-327 DRQAGTDGL
+327 DRQMGTDGL
-336 LRLSSSALNN
+336 LRLSNSALNN

-390 FEDYYGQKLGLTKE
+390 FEEYYGQRLGLTKE
-404 ESLKQNVGQ
+404 ESQNVSQ
-413 GEAEIKSDLRVP
+413 EETEIKSGLCVS
-425 GESTR
+425 GESPR
-430 PPRGPATRQRD
+430 PQRGPVTRQRD

-460 YKKQEPEQAEVAKD
+460 CKKQEPEQAGVAKD
-474 TQSVA
+474 ANSVA
-479 PDMPL
+479 PDIPL
-484 YKDGEAE
+484 SEDGEA
-491 KDSAGAGGPHPPG
+491 KTGSARMSSTPMPSISSTESGPGVPHCADELVASHIQ
-504 TSSAA
+504 TE
-509 PDPESPEFPAETGAS
+509 PDNSVRA
-524 RIQSDP
+524 
-530 DDLARVSAS
+530 SAS
-539 PDRVLSLPQEAVD
+539 PDRIPSLSQDTVD
-552 LEPKDQKRKSFEQ
+552 QEPKDQKRKSFEQ

-626 YQICPRII
+626 YQICPRIV
-634 PITESSCRGWTG
+634 PVTESSCRGWTS

-652 IKARALQVR
+652 IKARALQAR

-668 HREAATTAIGGGGG
+668 HRETATTAIGGGGG

-692 EGGGRDSSSGD
+692 EGGGRGSSSGN
-703 GGEARGHPEPR
+703 GGEACGHPEPR
-714 GAPSTSGE
+714 GAPSTPRE

-727 QRTQLLPPCPLNGEH
+727 QRAQLLPPCPLNGEH
-742 TQAGVAVSRARRE
+742 TQAGTAMARARRE
-755 DLAPLRKEKS
+755 DLASHRKEEN
-765 CPLQRVPDVL
+765 CPLQRIPGVF
-775 TSALEDTSPLPVAPT
+775 TSGLDDSSQPPIAPT
-790 GDQPRQAL
+790 GDQPCQAL
-798 PPLSSKTPA
+798 PSLSSQTPVTEKLA
-807 AERAAEQPVL
+807 KQPEL
-817 HLDGRTECGFG
+817 HQDTRTECESG
-828 TTSWE
+828 TISRDM
-833 GDNEERG
+833 DNKKQG
-840 PTIPPENGPVQ
+840 AIVPLENAPVQ
-851 SLAGDVVLEEGTCQA
+851 SLGGDTLAEGTGQTVNRN
-866 LDHGSSPTVK
+866 PTMK
-876 DPVTVTPSSIPK
+876 DPVNMTPSSTPE
-888 SSLAGCLQDRQF
+888 SSLIGSLQDRPF
-900 DDESGL
+900 DDKLGL
-906 GDSGPPS
+906 CSSGPMK
-913 RESVTRQEN
+913 ESYSRQET
-922 LKTEALDSAGAAP
+922 LRSEALVSNNADLWSP
-935 WVPPL
+935 I
-940 LSDKAVGRPD
+940 LSNDKVVNRSEPKY
-950 PDSRDDV
+950 RENV

-964 REEWEKDAPLVPAL
+964 GEEWEKAAPLISMLSGGLA
-978 PMRLTAE
+978 AE
-985 DGLDPS
+985 EGVAPPDS
-991 GQLWTVPSQ
+991 CTSHWTVLPR
-1000 GCVDSTGSDCKQ
+1000 GAMDGTDTEGKQ
-1012 LEVEKLRINGDS
+1012 VNVEKLKTSIDA
-1024 EALSPHG
+1024 ETLSPHS

-1040 EGHLSEDSSEADLGE
+1040 EGHLTEDSSEADTRE
-1055 ATVKKRS
+1055 AVVQKRS
-1062 LVVERDEKQDW
+1062 LVEKDTKHDW
-1073 RCSASLSKVNGDL
+1073 NQSASLSKVHSDL

-1092 DGMVVPQSWVS
+1092 EGVVTSQSWVS

-1118 ASTEYQPRPLSLGR
+1118 ASSEYPARPTCFAR
-1132 PGSSVEATNPL
+1132 PGATVEANNPL
-1143 VMQLLQGSLPLEKVL
+1143 VMQLLQGTLPLEKIL
-1158 PPAHGDSKPKSPRLP
+1158 PPVHGGSKPESPQLP
-1173 LTKEQGRGGSL
+1173 LTKEQSHGGPLAIGSL
-1184 RMGCL
+1184 HNPGENGHLISKNSPGCL
-1189 QDPGGNSCRAG
+1189 RM
-1200 RSGPPSLRASKES
+1200 LKEP
-1213 LLPESCEAST
+1213 LTPKRCEANS
-1223 DLATQAPGAPPKISK
+1223 LGRVEATQAPGTPQISK
-1238 TVPSVDSLYPVTNPT
+1238 LAPSLDPQQPVTNLMT
-1253 AASGKV
+1253 SSGKLE
-1259 EVDSKEQ
+1259 EVDSKELLS
-1266 FSLFSFEDRLEA
+1266 SLSYEGKKDVWDA
-1278 HDLSQGSNSHA
+1278 SQGSNLNA
-1289 APGNLTTSRAPGFS
+1289 ASSQGDLTTSRAPCFS
-1303 SPNVISSDPNQTG
+1303 SPNVISFGTKQTFG
-1316 RALGDQNSAR
+1316 ALGSVG

-1334 SKTEAA
+1334 PRNMIAV
-1340 ALQCPRPVEPTPLP
+1340 QCPRPADPTLLP
-1354 AGAPP
+1354 SEVPP
-1359 SFPSRKLG
+1359 VFPSRKFG
-1367 PSKNSVSGGVQTA
+1367 PSKNSVSDGVQTA
-1380 REDWAPKPP
+1380 KEDWVPKPP
-1389 PISVGSTKSE
+1389 PASVSNIKNEKAVGS
-1399 KTFGGGPLK
+1399 PLK
-1408 ANAEN
+1408 ADAEN
-1413 RNATGPG
+1413 RKAEHSPL
-1420 PRELVDHLQGMPFV
+1420 ELVGHLQGMPFV
-1434 LDLPFWK
+1434 MDLPFWK

-1450 TQPLEPSSIPSQLNI
+1450 SQPLEPSSIPSQLNI

-1484 YSSSSPTFPKG
+1484 YSSSSPAFPKG

-1509 GASHSASLSLQMFTD
+1509 GANHSASLSLQMFTD

>member
-15 EAARLNHSIMLP
+15 EAARL
-27 NGKMYCGSE
+27 
-36 HQNFTAYLQKSSFK
+36 
-50 NMSTNV
+50 V

-82 SGTSPLACLNAMLHS
+82 RSGTSPLACLNAMLHS
-97 NSRGAE
+97 NSRGGE

-165 SSNASCST
+165 SSNASCSA

-180 SNPRDSYRAS
+180 SSPRDSHRAS

-235 SPSSSSSSGSL
+235 SPSSSSSGSL
-246 ALGSAAIRG
+246 ALGSAATRG

-266 LRGFRKPATGPM
+266 LRGFRKPATGQM

-312 PSHFQQQL
+312 PAHFQQQL
-320 LCLLPEV
+320 LFLLPEV
-327 DRQAGTDGL
+327 DRQVGTDGL

-404 ESLKQNVGQ
+404 ESLHQNAGHE
-413 GEAEIKSDLRVP
+413 EADIKSDLHVP
-425 GESTR
+425 GESAR
-430 PPRGPATRQRD
+430 PQRGPATRQRD

-460 YKKQEPEQAEVAKD
+460 YKKQEPEQAGVAKD

-479 PDMPL
+479 PDVPV

-491 KDSAGAGGPHPPG
+491 SDSAEAGSPHLPG
-504 TSSAA
+504 TASVA
-509 PDPESPEFPAETGAS
+509 PDSESPEFLTQPVAS
-524 RIQSDP
+524 RTQTDP
-530 DDLARVSAS
+530 GDLAHASVS
-539 PDRVLSLPQEAVD
+539 PERIPSLPQETAD
-552 LEPKDQKRKSFEQ
+552 QEPKDQKRKSFEQ

-592 TEKPQPTKEEPK
+592 AEKPQPTKEEPK

-626 YQICPRII
+626 YQICPRIV

-692 EGGGRDSSSGD
+692 EGGGRGGGSSD
-703 GGEARGHPEPR
+703 GGEACAHPEPS
-714 GAPSTSGE
+714 GAPGTPGE

-742 TQAGVAVSRARRE
+742 IQAGTAVSRARRE
-755 DLAPLRKEKS
+755 DLIALRKEES
-765 CPLQRVPDVL
+765 CPRQRVPDVL
-775 TSALEDTSPLPVAPT
+775 TSGLEDASQLPIAPT
-790 GDQPRQAL
+790 GDQPCQAL
-798 PPLSSKTPA
+798 PPLSSQTPA
-807 AERAAEQPVL
+807 PERLVEQPAL
-817 HLDGRTECGFG
+817 HLDVRTEHEPG

-833 GDNEERG
+833 SDDEDRG
-840 PTIPPENGPVQ
+840 PSLPPDSGPVQ
-851 SLAGDVVLEEGTCQA
+851 SLMGDVVLEGGLGQA
-866 LDHGSSPTVK
+866 LDRDDHPTMK
-876 DPVTVTPSSIPK
+876 DPVNVTPSSTTVLP
-888 SSLAGCLQDRQF
+888 LAGCPQDRQC
-900 DDESGL
+900 DEELGL
-906 GDSGPPS
+906 SDSCPPT
-913 RESVTRQEN
+913 RESATRQED
-922 LKTEALDSAGAAP
+922 LTTEALVSDGAAP
-935 WVPPL
+935 WVL
-940 LSDKAVGRPD
+940 GLSKDEAVGQPG
-950 PDSRDDV
+950 PDSRERV
-957 PSVEPQV
+957 PCVEPQAV
-964 REEWEKDAPLVPAL
+964 EEWEKAAPFIPAL
-978 PMRLTAE
+978 PGELTAGE
-985 DGLDPS
+985 GLDPPNHFPL
-991 GQLWTVPSQ
+991 LWTVPSQ
-1000 GCVDSTGSDCKQ
+1000 GCADDGAGSDRRPV
-1012 LEVEKLRINGDS
+1012 EGEKLRINGDS

-1040 EGHLSEDSSEADLGE
+1040 EGHLSEDSSEADSNE
-1055 ATVKKRS
+1055 ATIVKRA
-1062 LVVERDEKQDW
+1062 LAVDTDEKHSW
-1073 RCSASLSKVNGDL
+1073 NHSASLSKVNGNR

-1092 DGMVVPQSWVS
+1092 DSMATPQSWVS
-1103 RVCAVPQ
+1103 RVCAAPQ

-1118 ASTEYQPRPLSLGR
+1118 ASTEYQPRLMSLGR

-1143 VMQLLQGSLPLEKVL
+1143 VMQLLQGNLPLEKVL
-1158 PPAHGDSKPKSPRLP
+1158 PPAQGTGRPESPRLP
-1173 LTKEQGRGGSL
+1173 LMKEQSLGSSL
-1184 RMGCL
+1184 GVRSL
-1189 QDPGGNSCRAG
+1189 QDSAENSCVVG
-1200 RSGPPSLRASKES
+1200 KSSSHSVRASKEP
-1213 LLPESCEAST
+1213 LLPESRETSPG
-1223 DLATQAPGAPPKISK
+1223 LARLEPSQAPGAPQKISK
-1238 TVPSVDSLYPVTNPT
+1238 TVPGLDSLYAGTELT
-1253 AASGKV
+1253 AASGKA

-1266 FSLFSFEDRLEA
+1266 FSPASLEDKEA
-1278 HDLSQGSNSHA
+1278 SDVSQCSNLHA
-1289 APGNLTTSRAPGFS
+1289 APARSPGNLTTSRAPCFS
-1303 SPNVISSDPNQTG
+1303 SPNAVSLDPDQTG
-1316 RALGDQNSAR
+1316 RALGSQNSAG

-1334 SKTEAA
+1334 PRNEAA
-1340 ALQCPRPVEPTPLP
+1340 ALQRPRPVEPMPLP
-1354 AGAPP
+1354 ADAPP
-1359 SFPSRKLG
+1359 GFPSRKLG
-1367 PSKNSVSGGVQTA
+1367 PSKNSMSGGVQTA

-1389 PISVGSTKSE
+1389 PVSVGGIKSE
-1399 KTFGGGPLK
+1399 KTFGGNPLK

-1420 PRELVDHLQGMPFV
+1420 PRELVDQLQGMPFV

-1441 LPREPGKGL
+1441 LPREPGKGPG
-1450 TQPLEPSSIPSQLNI
+1450 QPLEPSSIPSQLNI

-1509 GASHSASLSLQMFTD
+1509 SASHSASLSLQMFAD

>member
-15 EAARLNHSIMLP
+15 EAARL
-27 NGKMYCGSE
+27 
-36 HQNFTAYLQKSSFK
+36 
-50 NMSTNV
+50 V

-97 NSRGAE
+97 NSRGGE

-148 NEASTVS
+148 NETSTVS

-214 NGAHVESASGFSGR
+214 NGAHVESASG
-228 HADGESG
+228 
-235 SPSSSSSSGSL
+235 
-246 ALGSAAIRG
+246 
-255 QAEVARDPAPL
+255 Q
-266 LRGFRKPATGPM
+266 M

-320 LCLLPEV
+320 LFLLPEV
-327 DRQAGTDGL
+327 DRQVGTDGL

-390 FEDYYGQKLGLTKE
+390 FEDYYGQKLGLTRE
-404 ESLKQNVGQ
+404 ELLQQNVGQ
-413 GEAEIKSDLRVP
+413 EEAGIKSDLRVS
-425 GESTR
+425 GESAR
-430 PPRGPATRQRD
+430 PQRGPATRQRD

-460 YKKQEPEQAEVAKD
+460 YKKQELDQGGIIKD
-474 TQSVA
+474 AQSVA
-479 PDMPL
+479 PDIPL
-484 YKDGEAE
+484 YKDGEA
-491 KDSAGAGGPHPPG
+491 KTDSAGVGSPHLPG

-509 PDPESPEFPAETGAS
+509 PDPEGPRFMVEKGAS
-524 RIQSDP
+524 RIQADP
-530 DDLARVSAS
+530 DDLARASAS
-539 PDRVLSLPQEAVD
+539 PDRIPSLHQETVD
-552 LEPKDQKRKSFEQ
+552 QEPKDQKRKSFEE

-592 TEKPQPTKEEPK
+592 SEKPQPTKEEPK

-626 YQICPRII
+626 YQICPRIV
-634 PITESSCRGWTG
+634 PITESSFRGWTG

-682 PGGGGGGATD
+682 PGGGGSRATD
-692 EGGGRDSSSGD
+692 EGGGRGGSSGD
-703 GGEARGHPEPR
+703 GGEACGHPEPR
-714 GAPSTSGE
+714 GAPRTAGE

-727 QRTQLLPPCPLNGEH
+727 QRTQLLPPCPLNEEH
-742 TQAGVAVSRARRE
+742 TQAGTAAPRARRE
-755 DLAPLRKEKS
+755 HVAPLRGEKS
-765 CPLQRVPDVL
+765 CPLQRAP
-775 TSALEDTSPLPVAPT
+775 DTSGPEDASQLPIAPT
-790 GDQPRQAL
+790 GDQPCQAL
-798 PPLSSKTPA
+798 PPYSSKTPA
-807 AERAAEQPVL
+807 PENTVEQPLL
-817 HLDGRTECGFG
+817 HLDVRTECESG

-833 GDNEERG
+833 RDNEEQG
-840 PTIPPENGPVQ
+840 PTLPTNSGPIQ
-851 SLAGDVVLEEGTCQA
+851 SLVGDVVSEDRTGQA
-866 LDHGSSPTVK
+866 LDSDSNATMK
-876 DPVTVTPSSIPK
+876 DPVNVTPSSTPE
-888 SSLAGCLQDRQF
+888 SSLAGCLEDRQS
-900 DDESGL
+900 DDELGL
-906 GDSGPPS
+906 GDSCQPM
-913 RESVTRQEN
+913 RESATRKED
-922 LKTEALDSAGAAP
+922 LKTEALVSDGAALWMSNLSNEEAVRQP
-935 WVPPL
+935 EPGFKENIPP
-940 LSDKAVGRPD
+940 
-950 PDSRDDV
+950 
-957 PSVEPQV
+957 VEPQV
-964 REEWEKDAPLVPAL
+964 GEEWEKAAPLIPAL
-978 PMRLTAE
+978 PEGLTAE
-985 DGLDPS
+985 EGLDLPKCPS
-991 GQLWTVPSQ
+991 LWAVTSR
-1000 GCVDSTGSDCKQ
+1000 GCVDSTGNCKQ
-1012 LEVEKLRINGDS
+1012 VDDDKRKINGDS
-1024 EALSPHG
+1024 EALSPHS

-1040 EGHLSEDSSEADLGE
+1040 EGHLSEESSEADPSE
-1055 ATVKKRS
+1055 AMVLKRS
-1062 LVVERDEKQDW
+1062 SVVDKEGKRDWD
-1073 RCSASLSKVNGDL
+1073 RSAVLSKVNGDQ

-1092 DGMVVPQSWVS
+1092 DRIAASQSWVS

-1118 ASTEYQPRPLSLGR
+1118 ASTEYQPRPASLGR

-1143 VMQLLQGSLPLEKVL
+1143 VMQLLQGSVPLEKVL
-1158 PPAHGDSKPKSPRLP
+1158 PPALCGSKPESPRLP
-1173 LTKEQGRGGSL
+1173 LAKEQRMGSL
-1184 RMGCL
+1184 R
-1189 QDPGGNSCRAG
+1189 DAG
-1200 RSGPPSLRASKES
+1200 SSSGVVGRGSPD
-1213 LLPESCEAST
+1213 SCEANT
-1223 DLATQAPGAPPKISK
+1223 GLARLEATQTPGTPQKISK
-1238 TVPSVDSLYPVTNPT
+1238 TVPSSDILYPVTNLR
-1253 AASGKV
+1253 AAFGKV
-1259 EVDSKEQ
+1259 EVDSKEY
-1266 FSLFSFEDRLEA
+1266 FSPFSFKEQKEGR
-1278 HDLSQGSNSHA
+1278 DLPQCSNSNTA
-1289 APGNLTTSRAPGFS
+1289 PGTNPGNLTTSRAPCFS
-1303 SPNVISSDPNQTG
+1303 SPNAVSVGPNQTS
-1316 RALGDQNSAR
+1316 RALGDQNSA
-1326 GQGKKLFG
+1326 GSQGKKLFG
-1334 SKTEAA
+1334 SRHLAA
-1340 ALQCPRPVEPTPLP
+1340 ALQCPRPMEPTPLP
-1354 AGAPP
+1354 ADAPP
-1359 SFPSRKLG
+1359 GFPSRKLG
-1367 PSKNSVSGGVQTA
+1367 TSKISVSGGVQTA

-1389 PISVGSTKSE
+1389 PASVGSIKSE
-1399 KTFGGGPLK
+1399 KTFVGVPLK

-1413 RNATGPG
+1413 RNAAGPG
-1420 PRELVDHLQGMPFV
+1420 PRDLVDHLQAMPFV

-1450 TQPLEPSSIPSQLNI
+1450 SQPLEPSSIPSQLNI